1 MFLFSPKR
9 FKGSLSLSESDMLL
23 LQLICNFGFVNE
35 FQLDMLYSI
44 VKHYPTMLSHHI
56 LDDWC
61 RYSGLLKKVKK
72 SKLTTASSVLHTVYI
87 PTKICRTFLND
98 NSFSLGDDPLVAVN
112 SHNEQAI
119 EVVVQSL
126 YSAMFK
132 TTAYVPYSA
141 YLASNTGYKLLLN
154 PEMSVEFMESNNTT
168 QKNQILLDPEGFR
181 LPDTYIQKNQIWN
194 PEVAPRNSKPAASS
208 SVPTYSLKRHFGF
221 IRSISTAPIDKQLS
235 LITTS
240 MYSSLLDGGID
251 SNDLSI
257 LGNNYSLL
265 SIGNKDYLSINDN
278 KTSSLSSK
286 FKNTVNEKAKG
297 AEGGAIESS
306 YLDKESE
313 LKVSGSAINESGKPR
328 NRKKQGGLNDF
339 LNDASELS
347 NESENNLSGRDA
359 HVGLKGSKSASK
371 ADKAK
376 KDNQFIND
384 SQAELDQLLAGIDTK
399 RNVLPPSDGKLVVKN
414 KNDEINGGILPVDDG
429 IVTAKSNN
437 SKSNDDILLKKETIN
452 PQNSNS
458 NNQYINASQA
468 ELDRLLAGV
477 DVNDNKVTP
486 TGAKTMSNLG
496 KNSKNYSKMTPG
508 DTNLAP
514 KLDKNNEIYNLVTPV
529 GANLMSKLVKNSEND
544 SKITPGDTKLA
555 PKLDKNN
562 EIDNLVTPI
571 GANLMSKL
579 STEIKGGTNV
589 SPSGDSLG
597 TKNSANNTN
606 GVSESPSGDSLST
619 KNNVNKTNGIRRSP
633 SGDSLGSKNSADNT
647 NGVSESPSGDNLGSQ
662 NKKGFIYRLSGVS
675 SPIQITNTQDFKKN
689 PNYSANSALMNL
701 KLISASAASEKPVD
715 AFRYPTTNPDNL
727 LRNINLISNP
737 TFEPAL
743 LDTSSFKNQYKY
755 QQYTFVAD
763 EVVSFSRN
771 GRRQEIFVEQDNRTE
786 SNNTQIQKI
795 LNYISYAL
803 EHPQRDILL
812 MISITDGSLSSPK
825 VPKYTNIGRKLASLS
840 SKFLKSYLTDE
851 NGERV
856 FLSQM
861 YKQAN
866 NLKIVLS
873 GVSESQIDLTQ
884 FLLGSNYSMDYY
896 QTIKKYVTE
905 INKSSSQWNAS
916 LELSKE
922 FSTII
927 HDPELATQSLDKLSV
942 FNENSPAKGLWRY
955 TDTMYASPILGTIHY
970 RNKLSRQRYNQPV
983 IIGDEHSLDTVIQ
996 TLELVNRANTVKDT
1010 CPPVVVYPHR
1020 ERPVTAIT
1028 LNQYRDLYNW
1038 LPTWRPTIPVLIQ
1051 PLTGLKDN
1059 LQLHKELR
1067 WLTIQYDLDIYNYFK
1082 IGAINKFALKKH
1094 PDYGNEYVSMLK
1106 WSTNTKA
1113 RSYDELHQ
1121 LALKMEKKEF
1131 VDQLKLNEIP
1141 LGLFKTVLERWPKGI
1156 YDLPLIEKLP
1166 YIDLDQEQPTILEE
1180 ESILNHM
1187 YAPNSVIPSSRIQ
1200 LKLKSN

>member
-1 MFLFSPKR
+1 MYLFNPKR
-9 FKGSLSLSESDMLL
+9 FKGSLSLTEKDMTL
-23 LQLICNFGFVNE
+23 LQLICRFGFVNDS
-35 FQLDMLYSI
+35 QLDMLYS
-44 VKHYPTMLSHHI
+44 VVQHYPTRFFHPI
-56 LDDWC
+56 LLKWTQ
-61 RYSGLLKKVKK
+61 YSGLLQKRKKPRIIT
-72 SKLTTASSVLHTVYI
+72 STSVIRNVYI
-87 PTKICRTFLND
+87 PTKICRSFLNE
-98 NSFSLGDDPLVAVN
+98 NGFVLGDDPLVAVN

-132 TTAYVPYSA
+132 ASIYVPYSA
-141 YLASNTGYKLLLN
+141 YLASTTGYKLLLN
-154 PEMSVEFMESNNTT
+154 
-168 QKNQILLDPEGFR
+168 PEGFR

-194 PEVAPRNSKPAASS
+194 PEKAPRNSKPAASS

-265 SIGNKDYLSINDN
+265 FIGNKDYLSINDN
-278 KTSSLSSK
+278 KTSSSSK
-286 FKNTVNEKAKG
+286 YKNAVNDKAKE
-297 AEGGAIESS
+297 AEGEAIESS
-306 YLDKESE
+306 YLDKESDF
-313 LKVSGSAINESGKPR
+313 KVSGSIIDESGKPR
-328 NRKKQGGLNDF
+328 DSKKQGRLNGFLNDF
-339 LNDASELS
+339 SELSELS
-347 NESENNLSGRDA
+347 NGSEDNPSGRDA
-359 HVGLKGSKSASK
+359 HVGRKSSKSVSK
-371 ADKAK
+371 ADKNK

-384 SQAELDQLLAGIDTK
+384 SQAELDKLL
-399 RNVLPPSDGKLVVKN
+399 S
-414 KNDEINGGILPVDDG
+414 
-429 IVTAKSNN
+429 
-437 SKSNDDILLKKETIN
+437 
-452 PQNSNS
+452 
-458 NNQYINASQA
+458 
-468 ELDRLLAGV
+468 GV
-477 DVNDNKVTP
+477 DAKDNTV
-486 TGAKTMSNLG
+486 
-496 KNSKNYSKMTPG
+496 YPG
-508 DTNLAP
+508 
-514 KLDKNNEIYNLVTPV
+514 
-529 GANLMSKLVKNSEND
+529 
-544 SKITPGDTKLA
+544 
-555 PKLDKNN
+555 
-562 EIDNLVTPI
+562 
-571 GANLMSKL
+571 
-579 STEIKGGTNV
+579 
-589 SPSGDSLG
+589 GDSLG
-597 TKNSANNTN
+597 SQNSANNTN
-606 GVSESPSGDSLST
+606 GVSESPSGDSLGT
-619 KNNVNKTNGIRRSP
+619 KNSVNKANGTRMYP
-633 SGDSLGSKNSADNT
+633 GGDSLGSQNSANNT
-647 NGVSESPSGDNLGSQ
+647 NGVSESPSGDSLGTKNSVNKANGTRMYPGGDNLGSQ

-689 PNYSANSALMNL
+689 PNYSANSTLMNL
-701 KLISASAASEKPVD
+701 KLISASAASKKPVD
-715 AFRYPTTNPDNL
+715 AFRYPTVNPDNL

-737 TFEPAL
+737 AFEPAL

-840 SKFLKSYLTDE
+840 SKFLKSYLSDE
-851 NGERV
+851 NGERI

-866 NLKIVLS
+866 NLNIVLS

-896 QTIKKYVTE
+896 QTVKKYVAE
-905 INKSSSQWNAS
+905 INRNSSQWNAS

-922 FSTII
+922 FSAII
-927 HDPELATQSLDKLSV
+927 HDPELATQPLDKLSS

-996 TLELVNRANTVKDT
+996 TLELINRASAIKDT

-1038 LPTWRPTIPVLIQ
+1038 LPTWRPTIPVLLQ

-1082 IGAINKFALKKH
+1082 IGAINQFALKKH
-1094 PDYGNEYVSMLK
+1094 PDYGNEYITPLK
-1106 WSTNTKA
+1106 WSTNTKT
-1113 RSYDELHQ
+1113 RSYDELHK

-1141 LGLFKTVLERWPKGI
+1141 LGLFRTVLERWPKGI

-1166 YIDLDQEQPTILEE
+1166 YINLDQEQPTILEE
-1180 ESILNHM
+1180 ESILKHL

-1200 LKLKSN
+1200 LQFHND

>member
-1 MFLFSPKR
+1 MYLFNPKR
-9 FKGSLSLSESDMLL
+9 FKGSLSLTEKDMTL
-23 LQLICNFGFVNE
+23 LQLICRFGFVNDS
-35 FQLDMLYSI
+35 QLDMLYS
-44 VKHYPTMLSHHI
+44 VVQHYPTRFFHPI
-56 LDDWC
+56 LLKWTQ
-61 RYSGLLKKVKK
+61 YSGLLQKRKKPRIIT
-72 SKLTTASSVLHTVYI
+72 STSVIRNVYI
-87 PTKICRTFLND
+87 PTKICRSFLNE
-98 NSFSLGDDPLVAVN
+98 NGFVLGDDPLVAVN

-132 TTAYVPYSA
+132 ASIYVPYSA
-141 YLASNTGYKLLLN
+141 YLASTTGYKLLMN
-154 PEMSVEFMESNNTT
+154 PEMSVEFMDSDNTT
-168 QKNQILLDPEGFR
+168 QKNRILLDPEGFR
-181 LPDTYIQKNQIWN
+181 LPDTFIQKNQIWN
-194 PEVAPRNSKPAASS
+194 PEVAPGNSKPALSS
-208 SVPTYSLKRHFGF
+208 SVPTYSLRKHYSF

-240 MYSSLLDGGID
+240 TYMSLLDGGID

-265 SIGNKDYLSINDN
+265 FIGNKDYLSINDN
-278 KTSSLSSK
+278 KTSSSSK
-286 FKNTVNEKAKG
+286 YKNAVNDKAKE
-297 AEGGAIESS
+297 AEGEAIESS
-306 YLDKESE
+306 YLDKESDF
-313 LKVSGSAINESGKPR
+313 KVSGSIIDESGKPR
-328 NRKKQGGLNDF
+328 DSKKQGRLNGFLNDF
-339 LNDASELS
+339 SELSELS
-347 NESENNLSGRDA
+347 NGSEDNPSGRDA
-359 HVGLKGSKSASK
+359 HVGRKSSKSVSK
-371 ADKAK
+371 ADKNK

-384 SQAELDQLLAGIDTK
+384 SQAELDKLL
-399 RNVLPPSDGKLVVKN
+399 S
-414 KNDEINGGILPVDDG
+414 
-429 IVTAKSNN
+429 
-437 SKSNDDILLKKETIN
+437 
-452 PQNSNS
+452 
-458 NNQYINASQA
+458 
-468 ELDRLLAGV
+468 GV
-477 DVNDNKVTP
+477 DAKDNT
-486 TGAKTMSNLG
+486 
-496 KNSKNYSKMTPG
+496 
-508 DTNLAP
+508 
-514 KLDKNNEIYNLVTPV
+514 
-529 GANLMSKLVKNSEND
+529 
-544 SKITPGDTKLA
+544 
-555 PKLDKNN
+555 
-562 EIDNLVTPI
+562 
-571 GANLMSKL
+571 
-579 STEIKGGTNV
+579 V
-589 SPSGDSLG
+589 SPGGDSLG
-597 TKNSANNTN
+597 SQNSANNTN
-606 GVSESPSGDSLST
+606 GVSESPSGDTLGT
-619 KNNVNKTNGIRRSP
+619 KISANSINGIRKSP
-633 SGDSLGSKNSADNT
+633 GGDSLGTKNSVNKANGTRMYPGGDNLGSQNSANNT
-647 NGVSESPSGDNLGSQ
+647 NGVSESPSGDTLGTKISVNSTNGIRKSPSGDTLGSQ

-715 AFRYPTTNPDNL
+715 AFRYPTANPDNL

-737 TFEPAL
+737 AFDPAL

-840 SKFLKSYLTDE
+840 SKFLKSYLSDE
-851 NGERV
+851 NGERI

-896 QTIKKYVTE
+896 QTIQKYVAE
-905 INKSSSQWNAS
+905 INKNSTQWNAN
-916 LELSKE
+916 LKLSKE
-922 FSTII
+922 FSAII
-927 HDPELATQSLDKLSV
+927 HDPELATQPLDKLSGL
-942 FNENSPAKGLWRY
+942 NENSPAKGLWRY

-996 TLELVNRANTVKDT
+996 TLELVNRASAIKDT
-1010 CPPVVVYPHR
+1010 CPPVVIYPHR

-1038 LPTWRPTIPVLIQ
+1038 LPTWRPTIPVMIQ

-1094 PDYGNEYVSMLK
+1094 PDYGNEYITPLK

-1113 RSYDELHQ
+1113 RSYDELHK

-1141 LGLFKTVLERWPKGI
+1141 LGLFRTVLERWPKGI

-1180 ESILNHM
+1180 ESILNHL

-1200 LKLKSN
+1200 LQFHNDN

>member
-1 MFLFSPKR
+1 MLQKR
-9 FKGSLSLSESDMLL
+9 KK
-23 LQLICNFGFVNE
+23 QHIIT
-35 FQLDMLYSI
+35 SI
-44 VKHYPTMLSHHI
+44 
-56 LDDWC
+56 
-61 RYSGLLKKVKK
+61 SG
-72 SKLTTASSVLHTVYI
+72 
-87 PTKICRTFLND
+87 
-98 NSFSLGDDPLVAVN
+98 FSLGDDPLVAVN

-132 TTAYVPYSA
+132 ASIYVPYSA
-141 YLASNTGYKLLLN
+141 YLASTTDYKLLMN
-154 PEMSVEFMESNNTT
+154 PEMSVEFMDSDNTT
-168 QKNQILLDPEGFR
+168 QKNRILLDPEGFR
-181 LPDTYIQKNQIWN
+181 LPDTFIQKNQIWN
-194 PEVAPRNSKPAASS
+194 PEVAPRNSKPALSS
-208 SVPTYSLKRHFGF
+208 SVPTYSLRKHYSF

-240 MYSSLLDGGID
+240 TYMSLLDGGID

-265 SIGNKDYLSINDN
+265 FIGNKDYLSINDN
-278 KTSSLSSK
+278 KTSSSSK
-286 FKNTVNEKAKG
+286 YKNTVNDKAKG
-297 AEGGAIESS
+297 AEGEAIESS
-306 YLDKESE
+306 YLDKESDF
-313 LKVSGSAINESGKPR
+313 KVSGSIIDESGKLR
-328 NRKKQGGLNDF
+328 DSKKQGRLNGFLNDF
-339 LNDASELS
+339 SELSELS
-347 NESENNLSGRDA
+347 NGSEDNPSGRDA
-359 HVGLKGSKSASK
+359 HLGEKGSKSASK
-371 ADKAK
+371 AKKEK

-384 SQAELDQLLAGIDTK
+384 SQAELDK
-399 RNVLPPSDGKLVVKN
+399 
-414 KNDEINGGILPVDDG
+414 
-429 IVTAKSNN
+429 
-437 SKSNDDILLKKETIN
+437 
-452 PQNSNS
+452 
-458 NNQYINASQA
+458 
-468 ELDRLLAGV
+468 LLAGV
-477 DVNDNKVTP
+477 DAKEDN
-486 TGAKTMSNLG
+486 M
-496 KNSKNYSKMTPG
+496 
-508 DTNLAP
+508 
-514 KLDKNNEIYNLVTPV
+514 
-529 GANLMSKLVKNSEND
+529 
-544 SKITPGDTKLA
+544 
-555 PKLDKNN
+555 
-562 EIDNLVTPI
+562 
-571 GANLMSKL
+571 
-579 STEIKGGTNV
+579 V

-597 TKNSANNTN
+597 TKKSANGTN
-606 GVSESPSGDSLST
+606 GASGYPMGDTLGT
-619 KNNVNKTNGIRRSP
+619 KISANSTNGIRKSP
-633 SGDSLGSKNSADNT
+633 GGDT
-647 NGVSESPSGDNLGSQ
+647 LGSQ

-715 AFRYPTTNPDNL
+715 AFRYPTANPDNL

-737 TFEPAL
+737 AFEPAL

-840 SKFLKSYLTDE
+840 SKFLKSYLSDE
-851 NGERV
+851 NGERI

-896 QTIKKYVTE
+896 QTIKKYVAE
-905 INKSSSQWNAS
+905 INKNSTQWNAN

-922 FSTII
+922 FSMII
-927 HDPELATQSLDKLSV
+927 HDPELATQPLDKLSS

-996 TLELVNRANTVKDT
+996 TLELINRASALKDT

-1038 LPTWRPTIPVLIQ
+1038 LPTWRPTIPVMIQ

-1059 LQLHKELR
+1059 LQLYKELR

-1094 PDYGNEYVSMLK
+1094 PDYGNEYITPLK

-1141 LGLFKTVLERWPKGI
+1141 LGLFRTVLERWPKGI

-1180 ESILNHM
+1180 ESILNHL

-1200 LKLKSN
+1200 LQFQ

>member
-1 MFLFSPKR
+1 MYLFNPKR
-9 FKGSLSLSESDMLL
+9 FKGSLSLTEKDMTL
-23 LQLICNFGFVNE
+23 LQLICRFGFVNDS
-35 FQLDMLYSI
+35 QLDMLYS
-44 VKHYPTMLSHHI
+44 VVQHYPTRFFHPI
-56 LDDWC
+56 LLKWTQ
-61 RYSGLLKKVKK
+61 YSGLLQKRKKPRIIT
-72 SKLTTASSVLHTVYI
+72 STSVIRNVYI
-87 PTKICRTFLND
+87 PTKICRSFLNE
-98 NSFSLGDDPLVAVN
+98 NGFVLGDDPLVAVN

-132 TTAYVPYSA
+132 ASIYVPYSA
-141 YLASNTGYKLLLN
+141 YLASTTGYKLLMN
-154 PEMSVEFMESNNTT
+154 PEMSVEFMDSDNTT
-168 QKNQILLDPEGFR
+168 QKNRILLDPEGFR
-181 LPDTYIQKNQIWN
+181 LPDTFIQKNQIWN
-194 PEVAPRNSKPAASS
+194 PEVAPRNSKPALSS
-208 SVPTYSLKRHFGF
+208 SVPTYSLRKHYSF

-240 MYSSLLDGGID
+240 TYMSLLDGGID

-265 SIGNKDYLSINDN
+265 FIGNKDYLSINDN
-278 KTSSLSSK
+278 KTSSSSK
-286 FKNTVNEKAKG
+286 YKNAVNDKAKE
-297 AEGGAIESS
+297 AEGEAIESS
-306 YLDKESE
+306 YLDKESDF
-313 LKVSGSAINESGKPR
+313 KVSGSIIDESGKLR
-328 NRKKQGGLNDF
+328 DSKKQGRLNGFLNDF
-339 LNDASELS
+339 SELSELS
-347 NESENNLSGRDA
+347 NGSEDNPSGRDA
-359 HVGLKGSKSASK
+359 HLGEKGSKSASK
-371 ADKAK
+371 ADKTK
-376 KDNQFIND
+376 EDNRFIND
-384 SQAELDQLLAGIDTK
+384 SQAELDK
-399 RNVLPPSDGKLVVKN
+399 
-414 KNDEINGGILPVDDG
+414 
-429 IVTAKSNN
+429 
-437 SKSNDDILLKKETIN
+437 
-452 PQNSNS
+452 
-458 NNQYINASQA
+458 
-468 ELDRLLAGV
+468 LLAGV
-477 DVNDNKVTP
+477 DAKDN
-486 TGAKTMSNLG
+486 M
-496 KNSKNYSKMTPG
+496 
-508 DTNLAP
+508 
-514 KLDKNNEIYNLVTPV
+514 
-529 GANLMSKLVKNSEND
+529 
-544 SKITPGDTKLA
+544 
-555 PKLDKNN
+555 
-562 EIDNLVTPI
+562 
-571 GANLMSKL
+571 
-579 STEIKGGTNV
+579 V
-589 SPSGDSLG
+589 SPSGDTLR
-597 TKNSANNTN
+597 TKNNVNNTN
-606 GVSESPSGDSLST
+606 GVSEYPSGDTLGAKISANSANGVGGSLSGDILGT
-619 KNNVNKTNGIRRSP
+619 KNNVNNANGIRRYP
-633 SGDSLGSKNSADNT
+633 SGDTLGTKSSLNIA
-647 NGVSESPSGDNLGSQ
+647 NGVSGYPSGDTLDTQ
-662 NKKGFIYRLSGVS
+662 NKNGFLYRLSGVS
-675 SPIQITNTQDFKKN
+675 SPIQITDTQNFKKN
-689 PNYSANSALMNL
+689 PNYSANSSLMNL
-701 KLISASAASEKPVD
+701 KLISTSAASEKPVD
-715 AFRYPTTNPDNL
+715 AFRYPTANPDNL

-737 TFEPAL
+737 AFEPAL

-840 SKFLKSYLTDE
+840 SKFLKSYLSDE
-851 NGERV
+851 NGERI

-896 QTIKKYVTE
+896 QTIKKYVAE
-905 INKSSSQWNAS
+905 INKKSTQWNAS

-927 HDPELATQSLDKLSV
+927 HDPELATQSLDKLSGL
-942 FNENSPAKGLWRY
+942 NENSPAKGLWRY

-996 TLELVNRANTVKDT
+996 TLELINRASALKDT

-1094 PDYGNEYVSMLK
+1094 PDYGNEYITPLK

-1131 VDQLKLNEIP
+1131 VDQLKLN
-1141 LGLFKTVLERWPKGI
+1141 F
-1156 YDLPLIEKLP
+1156 
-1166 YIDLDQEQPTILEE
+1166 QQ
-1180 ESILNHM
+1180 SNH
-1187 YAPNSVIPSSRIQ
+1187 
-1200 LKLKSN
+1200 

>member
-1 MFLFSPKR
+1 MYLFNPKR
-9 FKGSLSLSESDMLL
+9 FKGSLSLTEKDMTL
-23 LQLICNFGFVNE
+23 LQLICRFGFVNDS
-35 FQLDMLYSI
+35 QLDMLYS
-44 VKHYPTMLSHHI
+44 VVQHYPTRFFHPI
-56 LDDWC
+56 LLKWTQ
-61 RYSGLLKKVKK
+61 YSGLLQKRKKPRIIT
-72 SKLTTASSVLHTVYI
+72 STSVIRNVYI
-87 PTKICRTFLND
+87 PTKICRSFLNE
-98 NSFSLGDDPLVAVN
+98 NGFVLGDDPLVAVN

-132 TTAYVPYSA
+132 ASIYVPYSA
-141 YLASNTGYKLLLN
+141 YLASTTGYKLLMN
-154 PEMSVEFMESNNTT
+154 PEMSVEFMDSDNTT
-168 QKNQILLDPEGFR
+168 QKNRILLDPEGFR
-181 LPDTYIQKNQIWN
+181 LPDTFIQKNQIWN
-194 PEVAPRNSKPAASS
+194 PEVAPRNSKPALSS

-240 MYSSLLDGGID
+240 TYMSLLDGGIG

-265 SIGNKDYLSINDN
+265 FIGNNDCLSINDN
-278 KTSSLSSK
+278 KTNSSSK
-286 FKNTVNEKAKG
+286 YKNTVNDKAKG

-306 YLDKESE
+306 YLAKESE
-313 LKVSGSAINESGKPR
+313 LKVSGSIIDESGKPR
-328 NRKKQGGLNDF
+328 DSKKQGRLNGFLNDF
-339 LNDASELS
+339 SELS
-347 NESENNLSGRDA
+347 NGSEDKPSGRDA
-359 HVGLKGSKSASK
+359 HLGEKGSKSASK
-371 ADKAK
+371 AKKEK

-384 SQAELDQLLAGIDTK
+384 SQAELDK
-399 RNVLPPSDGKLVVKN
+399 
-414 KNDEINGGILPVDDG
+414 
-429 IVTAKSNN
+429 
-437 SKSNDDILLKKETIN
+437 
-452 PQNSNS
+452 
-458 NNQYINASQA
+458 
-468 ELDRLLAGV
+468 LLAGV
-477 DVNDNKVTP
+477 DAKDN
-486 TGAKTMSNLG
+486 M
-496 KNSKNYSKMTPG
+496 
-508 DTNLAP
+508 
-514 KLDKNNEIYNLVTPV
+514 
-529 GANLMSKLVKNSEND
+529 
-544 SKITPGDTKLA
+544 
-555 PKLDKNN
+555 
-562 EIDNLVTPI
+562 
-571 GANLMSKL
+571 
-579 STEIKGGTNV
+579 V

-597 TKNSANNTN
+597 TKKSANGTN
-606 GVSESPSGDSLST
+606 GASGYPMGDTLGT
-619 KNNVNKTNGIRRSP
+619 KISANSINGIRKSP
-633 SGDSLGSKNSADNT
+633 GGDT
-647 NGVSESPSGDNLGSQ
+647 LGSQ

-715 AFRYPTTNPDNL
+715 AFRYPTANPDNL

-737 TFEPAL
+737 AFEPAL

-840 SKFLKSYLTDE
+840 SKFLKSYLSDE
-851 NGERV
+851 NGERI

-896 QTIKKYVTE
+896 QTIKKYVAE
-905 INKSSSQWNAS
+905 INKNSTQWNAN

-927 HDPELATQSLDKLSV
+927 HDPELATQPLDKLSS

-996 TLELVNRANTVKDT
+996 TLELINRASAIKDT

-1038 LPTWRPTIPVLIQ
+1038 LPTWRPTIPVLLQ

-1082 IGAINKFALKKH
+1082 IGAINQFALKKH
-1094 PDYGNEYVSMLK
+1094 PDYGNEYITPLK
-1106 WSTNTKA
+1106 WSTNTKT
-1113 RSYDELHQ
+1113 RSYDELHK

-1141 LGLFKTVLERWPKGI
+1141 LGLFRTVLERWPKGI

-1166 YIDLDQEQPTILEE
+1166 YINLDQEQPTILEE
-1180 ESILNHM
+1180 ESILKHL

-1200 LKLKSN
+1200 LQFHND

>member
-1 MFLFSPKR
+1 MYLFNPKR
-9 FKGSLSLSESDMLL
+9 FKGSLSLTEKDMTL
-23 LQLICNFGFVNE
+23 LQLICRFGFVNDS
-35 FQLDMLYSI
+35 QLDMLYS
-44 VKHYPTMLSHHI
+44 VVQHYPTRFFHPI
-56 LDDWC
+56 LLKWTQ
-61 RYSGLLKKVKK
+61 YSGLLQKRKKPRIIT
-72 SKLTTASSVLHTVYI
+72 STSVIRNVYI
-87 PTKICRTFLND
+87 PTKICRSFLNE
-98 NSFSLGDDPLVAVN
+98 NGFVLGDDPLVAVN

-132 TTAYVPYSA
+132 ASIYVPYSA
-141 YLASNTGYKLLLN
+141 YLASTTGYKLLMN
-154 PEMSVEFMESNNTT
+154 PEMSVEFMDSDNTT
-168 QKNQILLDPEGFR
+168 QKNRILLDPEGFR
-181 LPDTYIQKNQIWN
+181 LPDTFIQKNQIWN
-194 PEVAPRNSKPAASS
+194 PEVAPRNSKPALSS
-208 SVPTYSLKRHFGF
+208 SVPTYSLRKHYSF

-240 MYSSLLDGGID
+240 TYMSLLDGGID

-265 SIGNKDYLSINDN
+265 FIGNKDYLSINDN
-278 KTSSLSSK
+278 KTSSSSK
-286 FKNTVNEKAKG
+286 YKNAVNDKAKE
-297 AEGGAIESS
+297 AEGEAIESS
-306 YLDKESE
+306 YLDKESDF
-313 LKVSGSAINESGKPR
+313 KVSGSIIDESGKPR
-328 NRKKQGGLNDF
+328 DSKKQGRLNGFLNDF
-339 LNDASELS
+339 SELSELS
-347 NESENNLSGRDA
+347 NGSEDNPSGRDA
-359 HVGLKGSKSASK
+359 HLGEKGSKSASK
-371 ADKAK
+371 ADKTK
-376 KDNQFIND
+376 EDNRFIND
-384 SQAELDQLLAGIDTK
+384 SQAELDK
-399 RNVLPPSDGKLVVKN
+399 
-414 KNDEINGGILPVDDG
+414 
-429 IVTAKSNN
+429 
-437 SKSNDDILLKKETIN
+437 
-452 PQNSNS
+452 
-458 NNQYINASQA
+458 
-468 ELDRLLAGV
+468 LLAGV
-477 DVNDNKVTP
+477 DAKDN
-486 TGAKTMSNLG
+486 M
-496 KNSKNYSKMTPG
+496 
-508 DTNLAP
+508 
-514 KLDKNNEIYNLVTPV
+514 
-529 GANLMSKLVKNSEND
+529 
-544 SKITPGDTKLA
+544 
-555 PKLDKNN
+555 
-562 EIDNLVTPI
+562 
-571 GANLMSKL
+571 
-579 STEIKGGTNV
+579 V
-589 SPSGDSLG
+589 SPSGDTLR
-597 TKNSANNTN
+597 TKNNVNNTN
-606 GVSESPSGDSLST
+606 GVSEYPSGDTLGTKNSVNSVSGNKRYPMGDTLGAKISANSANGVGGSLSGDILCT
-619 KNNVNKTNGIRRSP
+619 KNNVNNANGIRRYP
-633 SGDSLGSKNSADNT
+633 SGDTLGTKSSLNIA
-647 NGVSESPSGDNLGSQ
+647 NGVSGYPSGDTLDTQ
-662 NKKGFIYRLSGVS
+662 NKNGFLYRLSGVS
-675 SPIQITNTQDFKKN
+675 SPIQITDTQNFKKN
-689 PNYSANSALMNL
+689 PNYSANSSLMNL
-701 KLISASAASEKPVD
+701 KLISTSAASEKPVD
-715 AFRYPTTNPDNL
+715 AFRYPTANPDNL

-737 TFEPAL
+737 AFEPAL

-840 SKFLKSYLTDE
+840 SKFLKSYLSDE
-851 NGERV
+851 NGERI

-896 QTIKKYVTE
+896 QTIKKYVAE
-905 INKSSSQWNAS
+905 INKKSTQWNAS

-927 HDPELATQSLDKLSV
+927 HDPELATQSLDKLSGL
-942 FNENSPAKGLWRY
+942 NENSPAKGLWRY

-996 TLELVNRANTVKDT
+996 TLELINRASALKDT

-1094 PDYGNEYVSMLK
+1094 PDYGMNMCLC
-1106 WSTNTKA
+1106 
-1113 RSYDELHQ
+1113 
-1121 LALKMEKKEF
+1121 
-1131 VDQLKLNEIP
+1131 
-1141 LGLFKTVLERWPKGI
+1141 
-1156 YDLPLIEKLP
+1156 
-1166 YIDLDQEQPTILEE
+1166 
-1180 ESILNHM
+1180 
-1187 YAPNSVIPSSRIQ
+1187 
-1200 LKLKSN
+1200 

>member
-1 MFLFSPKR
+1 
-9 FKGSLSLSESDMLL
+9 
-23 LQLICNFGFVNE
+23 
-35 FQLDMLYSI
+35 MLYSI
-44 VKHYPTMLSHHI
+44 VQHYPTSFFHPI
-56 LDDWC
+56 LLKWTQ
-61 RYSGLLKKVKK
+61 YSGLFQKRKKPRTFT
-72 SKLTTASSVLHTVYI
+72 STSVIRNVYI
-87 PTKICRTFLND
+87 PTKTCRTFLNE
-98 NSFSLGDDPLVAVN
+98 NGFSLGDDPLVAVN

-119 EVVVQSL
+119 EVVMQSF

-132 TTAYVPYSA
+132 ASAYVPYST
-141 YLASNTGYKLLLN
+141 YLTSNTGYKLLMN
-154 PEMSVEFMESNNTT
+154 PEMSVEFMDSDNTT
-168 QKNQILLDPEGFR
+168 QKNRILLDPEGFR
-181 LPDTYIQKNQIWN
+181 LPDTFIQKNQIWN
-194 PEVAPRNSKPAASS
+194 PEVAPRNSKPAVSS
-208 SVPTYSLKRHFGF
+208 SVPSYSLKKHYSF
-221 IRSISTAPIDKQLS
+221 IRSISTALIDKQLS

-240 MYSSLLDGGID
+240 TYMSLLDGGID

-265 SIGNKDYLSINDN
+265 SINGN

-286 FKNTVNEKAKG
+286 FKNTVNDKVKG

-313 LKVSGSAINESGKPR
+313 SKASGSIIDESGKPR
-328 NRKKQGGLNDF
+328 DRKKQGELNDF
-339 LNDASELS
+339 LNDSSELS
-347 NESENNLSGRDA
+347 NGSEDTPSGRDA
-359 HVGLKGSKSASK
+359 HVGRKSSKSVSK
-371 ADKAK
+371 ADKNK

-384 SQAELDQLLAGIDTK
+384 SQAELDK
-399 RNVLPPSDGKLVVKN
+399 
-414 KNDEINGGILPVDDG
+414 
-429 IVTAKSNN
+429 
-437 SKSNDDILLKKETIN
+437 
-452 PQNSNS
+452 
-458 NNQYINASQA
+458 
-468 ELDRLLAGV
+468 LLAGV
-477 DVNDNKVTP
+477 DAKDNT
-486 TGAKTMSNLG
+486 
-496 KNSKNYSKMTPG
+496 
-508 DTNLAP
+508 
-514 KLDKNNEIYNLVTPV
+514 
-529 GANLMSKLVKNSEND
+529 
-544 SKITPGDTKLA
+544 
-555 PKLDKNN
+555 
-562 EIDNLVTPI
+562 
-571 GANLMSKL
+571 
-579 STEIKGGTNV
+579 V

-597 TKNSANNTN
+597 TKN
-606 GVSESPSGDSLST
+606 
-619 KNNVNKTNGIRRSP
+619 NVNKANGIRMY
-633 SGDSLGSKNSADNT
+633 
-647 NGVSESPSGDNLGSQ
+647 PSGDNLGSQ

-701 KLISASAASEKPVD
+701 KLMSASVASKKPVD
-715 AFRYPTTNPDNL
+715 AFRYPTVNPDNL

-737 TFEPAL
+737 AFEPAL
-743 LDTSSFKNQYKY
+743 LDTSSFKKQYKY

-812 MISITDGSLSSPK
+812 MISITDGSLSSSK
-825 VPKYTNIGRKLASLS
+825 VPKYTNIRRKLASLS
-840 SKFLKSYLTDE
+840 SKFLKSYLLDE

-896 QTIKKYVTE
+896 QTIKKYVAE
-905 INKSSSQWNAS
+905 INKKSTQWNAS

-922 FSTII
+922 FSAII
-927 HDPELATQSLDKLSV
+927 HDPELATQPLDKLSG

-955 TDTMYASPILGTIHY
+955 TDTMYASPTLGTIHY

-996 TLELVNRANTVKDT
+996 TLELVNRANAVKDT

-1038 LPTWRPTIPVLIQ
+1038 LPTWRPTIPVMIQ

-1059 LQLHKELR
+1059 LRLHKELR

-1094 PDYGNEYVSMLK
+1094 SDYGNEYITPLK
-1106 WSTNTKA
+1106 WSTNTKT
-1113 RSYDELHQ
+1113 RSYDELHK

-1141 LGLFKTVLERWPKGI
+1141 LGLFRTVLERWPKGI

-1166 YIDLDQEQPTILEE
+1166 YIDLDQEQPNIFEE
-1180 ESILNHM
+1180 ESILNHL
-1187 YAPNSVIPSSRIQ
+1187 YAPNSVILSSRI
-1200 LKLKSN
+1200 

>member
-1 MFLFSPKR
+1 MYLFNPKR
-9 FKGSLSLSESDMLL
+9 FKGSLSLTEKDMTL
-23 LQLICNFGFVNE
+23 LQLICRFGFVNDS
-35 FQLDMLYSI
+35 QLDMLYS
-44 VKHYPTMLSHHI
+44 VVQHYPTRFFHPI
-56 LDDWC
+56 LLKWTQ
-61 RYSGLLKKVKK
+61 YSGLLQKRKKPRIIT
-72 SKLTTASSVLHTVYI
+72 STSVIRNVYI
-87 PTKICRTFLND
+87 PTKICRSFLNE
-98 NSFSLGDDPLVAVN
+98 NGFVLGDDPLVAVN

-132 TTAYVPYSA
+132 ASIYVPYSA
-141 YLASNTGYKLLLN
+141 YLASTTGYKLLMN
-154 PEMSVEFMESNNTT
+154 PEMSVEFMDSDNTT
-168 QKNQILLDPEGFR
+168 QKNRILLDPEGFR
-181 LPDTYIQKNQIWN
+181 LPDTFIQKNQIWN
-194 PEVAPRNSKPAASS
+194 PEVTPGNSKPALSS
-208 SVPTYSLKRHFGF
+208 SVPTYSLRKHYSF

-240 MYSSLLDGGID
+240 TYMSLLDGGIG

-265 SIGNKDYLSINDN
+265 FIGNNDCLSINDN
-278 KTSSLSSK
+278 KTNSSSK
-286 FKNTVNEKAKG
+286 YKNTVNDKAKG

-306 YLDKESE
+306 YLAKESE
-313 LKVSGSAINESGKPR
+313 LKVSGSIIDESGKPR
-328 NRKKQGGLNDF
+328 DSKKQGRLNGFLNDF
-339 LNDASELS
+339 SELS
-347 NESENNLSGRDA
+347 NGSEDKPSGRDA
-359 HVGLKGSKSASK
+359 HLGEKGSKSASK
-371 ADKAK
+371 AKKEK

-384 SQAELDQLLAGIDTK
+384 SQAELDK
-399 RNVLPPSDGKLVVKN
+399 
-414 KNDEINGGILPVDDG
+414 
-429 IVTAKSNN
+429 
-437 SKSNDDILLKKETIN
+437 
-452 PQNSNS
+452 
-458 NNQYINASQA
+458 
-468 ELDRLLAGV
+468 LLAGV
-477 DVNDNKVTP
+477 DAKDN
-486 TGAKTMSNLG
+486 M
-496 KNSKNYSKMTPG
+496 
-508 DTNLAP
+508 
-514 KLDKNNEIYNLVTPV
+514 
-529 GANLMSKLVKNSEND
+529 
-544 SKITPGDTKLA
+544 
-555 PKLDKNN
+555 
-562 EIDNLVTPI
+562 
-571 GANLMSKL
+571 
-579 STEIKGGTNV
+579 V
-589 SPSGDSLG
+589 SPSGDTLG
-597 TKNSANNTN
+597 TKISAN
-606 GVSESPSGDSLST
+606 SI
-619 KNNVNKTNGIRRSP
+619 NGIRKSP
-633 SGDSLGSKNSADNT
+633 GGDTLGT
-647 NGVSESPSGDNLGSQ
+647 Q
-662 NKKGFIYRLSGVS
+662 NKNGFLYRLSGVS
-675 SPIQITNTQDFKKN
+675 SPIQITDTQNFKKN
-689 PNYSANSALMNL
+689 PNYSANSSLMNL
-701 KLISASAASEKPVD
+701 KLISTSAASEKPVD
-715 AFRYPTTNPDNL
+715 AFRYPTANPDNL

-737 TFEPAL
+737 AFEPAL

-840 SKFLKSYLTDE
+840 SKFLKSYLSDE
-851 NGERV
+851 NGERI

-896 QTIKKYVTE
+896 QTIKKYVAE
-905 INKSSSQWNAS
+905 INKNSSQWNAS

-922 FSTII
+922 FSAII
-927 HDPELATQSLDKLSV
+927 HDPELATQPLDKLSSL
-942 FNENSPAKGLWRY
+942 NENSPAKGLWRY

-996 TLELVNRANTVKDT
+996 TLELINRASALKDT

-1038 LPTWRPTIPVLIQ
+1038 LPTWRPTIPVMIQ

-1094 PDYGNEYVSMLK
+1094 PDYGNEYITPLK

-1141 LGLFKTVLERWPKGI
+1141 LGLFRTVLERWPKGI

-1180 ESILNHM
+1180 ESILNHL

-1200 LKLKSN
+1200 LKFHND

>member
-1 MFLFSPKR
+1 MYLFNPKR
-9 FKGSLSLSESDMLL
+9 FKGSLSLSEKDMSL
-23 LQLICNFGFVNE
+23 LQLICRFGFVNDS
-35 FQLDMLYSI
+35 QLDMLYS
-44 VKHYPTMLSHHI
+44 VVQHYPTRFFHPI
-56 LDDWC
+56 LLKWTQ
-61 RYSGLLKKVKK
+61 YSGLLQKRKKPRTIT
-72 SKLTTASSVLHTVYI
+72 STSVIRNVYI

-98 NSFSLGDDPLVAVN
+98 NGFVLGDDPLVAVN

-132 TTAYVPYSA
+132 ASAYVPYST
-141 YLASNTGYKLLLN
+141 YLASTTGYKLLMN
-154 PEMSVEFMESNNTT
+154 PEMSVEFMDSDNTT
-168 QKNQILLDPEGFR
+168 QKNRILLDPEGFR
-181 LPDTYIQKNQIWN
+181 LPDTFIQKNQIWN

-208 SVPTYSLKRHFGF
+208 SVPSYSLKKHYSF

-240 MYSSLLDGGID
+240 TYMSLLDGGID

-257 LGNNYSLL
+257 LGNNYPLL
-265 SIGNKDYLSINDN
+265 SIGNKNYLSINGN

-313 LKVSGSAINESGKPR
+313 LKESELKVSGSIIDESGKPR
-328 NRKKQGGLNDF
+328 DRKKQGELNDF
-339 LNDASELS
+339 LNDSSELS
-347 NESENNLSGRDA
+347 NGSEDNPFGRDA
-359 HVGLKGSKSASK
+359 HVGRKGSKSVSK
-371 ADKAK
+371 ADKTK

-384 SQAELDQLLAGIDTK
+384 SQAELDK
-399 RNVLPPSDGKLVVKN
+399 
-414 KNDEINGGILPVDDG
+414 
-429 IVTAKSNN
+429 
-437 SKSNDDILLKKETIN
+437 
-452 PQNSNS
+452 
-458 NNQYINASQA
+458 
-468 ELDRLLAGV
+468 LLAGV
-477 DVNDNKVTP
+477 DTNENTVAPTGANLTSKMDVSKGNNSKVTP
-486 TGAKTMSNLG
+486 TSAKM
-496 KNSKNYSKMTPG
+496 M
-508 DTNLAP
+508 P
-514 KLDKNNEIYNLVTPV
+514 KSDKNNGSGYKVAPD
-529 GANLMSKLVKNSEND
+529 G
-544 SKITPGDTKLA
+544 TKLA

-562 EIDNLVTPI
+562 GIDSRMTPT
-571 GANLMSKL
+571 GANMMSK
-579 STEIKGGTNV
+579 S
-589 SPSGDSLG
+589 D
-597 TKNSANNTN
+597 
-606 GVSESPSGDSLST
+606 
-619 KNNVNKTNGIRRSP
+619 KNNGNGYKMTP
-633 SGDSLGSKNSADNT
+633 TGAKMVSK
-647 NGVSESPSGDNLGSQ
+647 
-662 NKKGFIYRLSGVS
+662 NKKGFIYCLSGVS
-675 SPIQITNTQDFKKN
+675 SPIQITNNQDFKKN
-689 PNYSANSALMNL
+689 SNYSANSALMNL
-701 KLISASAASEKPVD
+701 KLISASAASKKPVD
-715 AFRYPTTNPDNL
+715 AFRYPTANPDNL

-737 TFEPAL
+737 AFEPAL

-763 EVVSFSRN
+763 EVVSFNRN

-840 SKFLKSYLTDE
+840 SKFLKSYLPDE
-851 NGERV
+851 NGERI

-896 QTIKKYVTE
+896 QTIKKYVAE
-905 INKSSSQWNAS
+905 INKNSSQWNAS

-922 FSTII
+922 FSAII
-927 HDPELATQSLDKLSV
+927 HDPELATQPLDKLSSL
-942 FNENSPAKGLWRY
+942 NENSPAKGLWRY

-970 RNKLSRQRYNQPV
+970 RNKLSRQRYNQP
-983 IIGDEHSLDTVIQ
+983 IIAGDEHSLDTIIQ
-996 TLELVNRANTVKDT
+996 TLELVTQANRFKDT

-1038 LPTWRPTIPVLIQ
+1038 LPTWRPTIPVMIQ

-1094 PDYGNEYVSMLK
+1094 PDYGNEYITPLK

-1141 LGLFKTVLERWPKGI
+1141 LGLFRTVLERWSKGI

-1180 ESILNHM
+1180 ESILNHL

-1200 LKLKSN
+1200 LQFHNDN

>member
-1 MFLFSPKR
+1 MYLFNPKR
-9 FKGSLSLSESDMLL
+9 FKGSLSLTEKDMTL
-23 LQLICNFGFVNE
+23 LQLICRFGFVNDS
-35 FQLDMLYSI
+35 QLDMLYS
-44 VKHYPTMLSHHI
+44 VVQHYPTRFFHPI
-56 LDDWC
+56 LLKWTQ
-61 RYSGLLKKVKK
+61 YSGLLQKRKKPRIIT
-72 SKLTTASSVLHTVYI
+72 STSVIRNVYI
-87 PTKICRTFLND
+87 PTKICRSFLNE
-98 NSFSLGDDPLVAVN
+98 NGFVLGDDPLVAVN

-132 TTAYVPYSA
+132 ASIYVPYSA
-141 YLASNTGYKLLLN
+141 YLASTTGYKLLMN
-154 PEMSVEFMESNNTT
+154 PEMSVEFMDSDNTT
-168 QKNQILLDPEGFR
+168 QKNRILLDPEGFR
-181 LPDTYIQKNQIWN
+181 LPDTFIQKNQIWN
-194 PEVAPRNSKPAASS
+194 PEVAPRNSKPALSS
-208 SVPTYSLKRHFGF
+208 SVPTYSLRKHYSF

-240 MYSSLLDGGID
+240 TYMSLLDGGID

-265 SIGNKDYLSINDN
+265 FIGNKDYLSINDN
-278 KTSSLSSK
+278 KTSSSSK
-286 FKNTVNEKAKG
+286 YKNAVNDKAKE
-297 AEGGAIESS
+297 AEGEAIESS
-306 YLDKESE
+306 YLDKESDF
-313 LKVSGSAINESGKPR
+313 KVSGSIIDESGKLR
-328 NRKKQGGLNDF
+328 DSKKQGRLNGFLNDF
-339 LNDASELS
+339 SELSELS
-347 NESENNLSGRDA
+347 NGSEDNPSGRDA
-359 HVGLKGSKSASK
+359 HLGEKGSKSASK
-371 ADKAK
+371 AKKEK

-384 SQAELDQLLAGIDTK
+384 SQAELDK
-399 RNVLPPSDGKLVVKN
+399 
-414 KNDEINGGILPVDDG
+414 
-429 IVTAKSNN
+429 
-437 SKSNDDILLKKETIN
+437 
-452 PQNSNS
+452 
-458 NNQYINASQA
+458 
-468 ELDRLLAGV
+468 LLAGV
-477 DVNDNKVTP
+477 DAKEDN
-486 TGAKTMSNLG
+486 M
-496 KNSKNYSKMTPG
+496 
-508 DTNLAP
+508 
-514 KLDKNNEIYNLVTPV
+514 
-529 GANLMSKLVKNSEND
+529 
-544 SKITPGDTKLA
+544 
-555 PKLDKNN
+555 
-562 EIDNLVTPI
+562 
-571 GANLMSKL
+571 
-579 STEIKGGTNV
+579 V

-597 TKNSANNTN
+597 TKKSANGTN
-606 GVSESPSGDSLST
+606 GASGYPMGDTLGT
-619 KNNVNKTNGIRRSP
+619 KISANSTNGIRKSP
-633 SGDSLGSKNSADNT
+633 GGDT
-647 NGVSESPSGDNLGSQ
+647 LGSQ

-715 AFRYPTTNPDNL
+715 AFRYPTANPDNL

-737 TFEPAL
+737 AFEPAL

-840 SKFLKSYLTDE
+840 SKFLKSYLSDE
-851 NGERV
+851 NGERI

-896 QTIKKYVTE
+896 QTVKKYVAE
-905 INKSSSQWNAS
+905 INKNSSQWNAS

-927 HDPELATQSLDKLSV
+927 HDPELATQPLDKLSS

-996 TLELVNRANTVKDT
+996 TLELINRASAIKA
-1010 CPPVVVYPHR
+1010 PVVIYPHR

-1038 LPTWRPTIPVLIQ
+1038 LPTWRPTIPVMIQ

-1082 IGAINKFALKKH
+1082 TGAINKFALKKN
-1094 PDYGNEYVSMLK
+1094 PDYGNEYITPLK

-1113 RSYDELHQ
+1113 RSYDELHK
-1121 LALKMEKKEF
+1121 LALKMGKKEF

-1141 LGLFKTVLERWPKGI
+1141 LGLFRTVLERWPKGI

-1180 ESILNHM
+1180 ESILNHL

-1200 LKLKSN
+1200 LKFHND

>member
-1 MFLFSPKR
+1 MYLFNPKR
-9 FKGSLSLSESDMLL
+9 FKGSLSLTEKDMTL
-23 LQLICNFGFVNE
+23 LQLICRFGFVNDS
-35 FQLDMLYSI
+35 QLDMLYS
-44 VKHYPTMLSHHI
+44 VVQHYPTRFFHPI
-56 LDDWC
+56 LLKWTQ
-61 RYSGLLKKVKK
+61 YSGLLQKRKKPRIIT
-72 SKLTTASSVLHTVYI
+72 STSVIRNVYI
-87 PTKICRTFLND
+87 PTKICRSFLNE
-98 NSFSLGDDPLVAVN
+98 NGFVLGDDPLVAVN

-132 TTAYVPYSA
+132 ASIYVPYSA
-141 YLASNTGYKLLLN
+141 YLASTTGYKLLLN
-154 PEMSVEFMESNNTT
+154 
-168 QKNQILLDPEGFR
+168 PEGFR

-194 PEVAPRNSKPAASS
+194 PEKAPRNSKPAASS

-278 KTSSLSSK
+278 KTSSSSK
-286 FKNTVNEKAKG
+286 YKNAVNDKAKE
-297 AEGGAIESS
+297 AEGKAIESS
-306 YLDKESE
+306 YLDKESDF
-313 LKVSGSAINESGKPR
+313 KVSGSIMDESGKPR
-328 NRKKQGGLNDF
+328 DSKKQGRLNGFLNDF
-339 LNDASELS
+339 SELS
-347 NESENNLSGRDA
+347 NGSEDKPSGRDA
-359 HVGLKGSKSASK
+359 HLGEKGSKSASK
-371 ADKAK
+371 ADKTK
-376 KDNQFIND
+376 EDNRFIND
-384 SQAELDQLLAGIDTK
+384 SQAELDK
-399 RNVLPPSDGKLVVKN
+399 
-414 KNDEINGGILPVDDG
+414 
-429 IVTAKSNN
+429 
-437 SKSNDDILLKKETIN
+437 
-452 PQNSNS
+452 
-458 NNQYINASQA
+458 
-468 ELDRLLAGV
+468 LLAGV
-477 DVNDNKVTP
+477 DAKDN
-486 TGAKTMSNLG
+486 M
-496 KNSKNYSKMTPG
+496 
-508 DTNLAP
+508 
-514 KLDKNNEIYNLVTPV
+514 
-529 GANLMSKLVKNSEND
+529 
-544 SKITPGDTKLA
+544 
-555 PKLDKNN
+555 
-562 EIDNLVTPI
+562 
-571 GANLMSKL
+571 
-579 STEIKGGTNV
+579 V
-589 SPSGDSLG
+589 SPSGDTLRTKNNVNNTNGVSEYPSGDNLG
-597 TKNSANNTN
+597 TKNSVNKANGTRMYPGGDNLGSQNSANNTN
-606 GVSESPSGDSLST
+606 GVSESPSGDSLGT
-619 KNNVNKTNGIRRSP
+619 KNSVNKANGTRMYP
-633 SGDSLGSKNSADNT
+633 GGDNLGSQNSANNT
-647 NGVSESPSGDNLGSQ
+647 NGVSESPSGDSLGTKNNVNKANGIRKSPGGDNLGSQ

-689 PNYSANSALMNL
+689 PNYSANSSLMNL
-701 KLISASAASEKPVD
+701 KLISTSAASEKPVD
-715 AFRYPTTNPDNL
+715 AFRYPTANPDNL

-737 TFEPAL
+737 AFEPAL

-812 MISITDGSLSSPK
+812 MISITDGSLPSPK

-840 SKFLKSYLTDE
+840 SKFLKSYLSDE
-851 NGERV
+851 NGERI

-896 QTIKKYVTE
+896 QTIKKYVAE
-905 INKSSSQWNAS
+905 INKNSSQWNAN

-927 HDPELATQSLDKLSV
+927 HDPELATQPLDKLSS

-996 TLELVNRANTVKDT
+996 TLELINRASAIKDT

-1038 LPTWRPTIPVLIQ
+1038 LPTWRPTIPVLLQ

-1082 IGAINKFALKKH
+1082 IGAINQFALKKH
-1094 PDYGNEYVSMLK
+1094 PDYGNEYITPLK
-1106 WSTNTKA
+1106 WSTNTKT
-1113 RSYDELHQ
+1113 RSYDELHK

-1141 LGLFKTVLERWPKGI
+1141 LGLFRTVLERWPKGI

-1166 YIDLDQEQPTILEE
+1166 YINLDQEQPTILEE
-1180 ESILNHM
+1180 ESILKHL

-1200 LKLKSN
+1200 LQFHND

>member
-1 MFLFSPKR
+1 
-9 FKGSLSLSESDMLL
+9 
-23 LQLICNFGFVNE
+23 
-35 FQLDMLYSI
+35 
-44 VKHYPTMLSHHI
+44 
-56 LDDWC
+56 
-61 RYSGLLKKVKK
+61 
-72 SKLTTASSVLHTVYI
+72 
-87 PTKICRTFLND
+87 
-98 NSFSLGDDPLVAVN
+98 
-112 SHNEQAI
+112 
-119 EVVVQSL
+119 
-126 YSAMFK
+126 
-132 TTAYVPYSA
+132 
-141 YLASNTGYKLLLN
+141 
-154 PEMSVEFMESNNTT
+154 ME
-168 QKNQILLDPEGFR
+168 
-181 LPDTYIQKNQIWN
+181 
-194 PEVAPRNSKPAASS
+194 
-208 SVPTYSLKRHFGF
+208 
-221 IRSISTAPIDKQLS
+221 
-235 LITTS
+235 
-240 MYSSLLDGGID
+240 GGID

-265 SIGNKDYLSINDN
+265 FIGNKDYLSINDN
-278 KTSSLSSK
+278 KTSSSSK
-286 FKNTVNEKAKG
+286 YKNAVNDKAKE
-297 AEGGAIESS
+297 AEGEAIESS
-306 YLDKESE
+306 YLDKESDF
-313 LKVSGSAINESGKPR
+313 KVSGSIIDESGKPR
-328 NRKKQGGLNDF
+328 DSKKQGRLNVFLNDF
-339 LNDASELS
+339 SELS
-347 NESENNLSGRDA
+347 NGSEDKPSGRDA
-359 HVGLKGSKSASK
+359 HLGEKGSKSASK
-371 ADKAK
+371 AKKEK

-384 SQAELDQLLAGIDTK
+384 SQAELDK
-399 RNVLPPSDGKLVVKN
+399 
-414 KNDEINGGILPVDDG
+414 
-429 IVTAKSNN
+429 
-437 SKSNDDILLKKETIN
+437 
-452 PQNSNS
+452 
-458 NNQYINASQA
+458 
-468 ELDRLLAGV
+468 LLAGV
-477 DVNDNKVTP
+477 DAKDN
-486 TGAKTMSNLG
+486 M
-496 KNSKNYSKMTPG
+496 
-508 DTNLAP
+508 
-514 KLDKNNEIYNLVTPV
+514 
-529 GANLMSKLVKNSEND
+529 
-544 SKITPGDTKLA
+544 
-555 PKLDKNN
+555 
-562 EIDNLVTPI
+562 
-571 GANLMSKL
+571 
-579 STEIKGGTNV
+579 V

-597 TKNSANNTN
+597 TKKSANGTNGASGYPMGDTLGTKISANSINGIRKSPGGDSLGSQNSANNTN
-606 GVSESPSGDSLST
+606 GVSESPSGDSLGT
-619 KNNVNKTNGIRRSP
+619 KNSVNKANGTRMYPGGDNLGSQNSANNTNGVSESP
-633 SGDSLGSKNSADNT
+633 SGDSLGTKNNVNKA
-647 NGVSESPSGDNLGSQ
+647 NGIRMYPSGDNLGSQ

-715 AFRYPTTNPDNL
+715 AFRYPTANPDNL

-737 TFEPAL
+737 AFEPAL

-840 SKFLKSYLTDE
+840 SKFLKSYLSDE
-851 NGERV
+851 NGERI

-896 QTIKKYVTE
+896 QTIKKYVAE
-905 INKSSSQWNAS
+905 INKNSSQWNAS

-922 FSTII
+922 FSAII
-927 HDPELATQSLDKLSV
+927 HDPELATQPLDKLSSL
-942 FNENSPAKGLWRY
+942 NENSPAKGLWRY

-996 TLELVNRANTVKDT
+996 TLELINRASALKDT

-1038 LPTWRPTIPVLIQ
+1038 LPTWRPTIPVMIQ

-1094 PDYGNEYVSMLK
+1094 PDYGNEYITPLK

-1131 VDQLKLNEIP
+1131 VDQLKLNDIP
-1141 LGLFKTVLERWPKGI
+1141 LGLFRTVLERWPKGI

-1180 ESILNHM
+1180 ESILNHL

-1200 LKLKSN
+1200 LKFHND

>member
-1 MFLFSPKR
+1 MYLFNPKR
-9 FKGSLSLSESDMLL
+9 FKGSLSLTEKDMTL
-23 LQLICNFGFVNE
+23 LQLICRFGFVNDS
-35 FQLDMLYSI
+35 QLDMLYS
-44 VKHYPTMLSHHI
+44 VVQHYPTRFFHPI
-56 LDDWC
+56 LLKWTQ
-61 RYSGLLKKVKK
+61 YSGLLQKRKKPRIIT
-72 SKLTTASSVLHTVYI
+72 STSVIRNVYI
-87 PTKICRTFLND
+87 PTKICRSFLNE
-98 NSFSLGDDPLVAVN
+98 NGFVLGDDPLVAVN

-132 TTAYVPYSA
+132 ASIYVPYSA
-141 YLASNTGYKLLLN
+141 YLASTTGYKLLMN
-154 PEMSVEFMESNNTT
+154 PEMSVEFMDSDNTT
-168 QKNQILLDPEGFR
+168 QKNRILLDPEGFR
-181 LPDTYIQKNQIWN
+181 LPDTFIQKNQIWN
-194 PEVAPRNSKPAASS
+194 PEVAPRNSKPALSS

-240 MYSSLLDGGID
+240 TYMSLLDGGID

-265 SIGNKDYLSINDN
+265 FIGNKDYLSINDN
-278 KTSSLSSK
+278 KTSSSSK
-286 FKNTVNEKAKG
+286 YKNAVNDKAKE
-297 AEGGAIESS
+297 AEGEAIESS
-306 YLDKESE
+306 YLDKESDF
-313 LKVSGSAINESGKPR
+313 KVSGSIIDESGKLR
-328 NRKKQGGLNDF
+328 DSKKQGRLNGFLNDF
-339 LNDASELS
+339 SELSELS
-347 NESENNLSGRDA
+347 NGSEDNPSGRDA
-359 HVGLKGSKSASK
+359 HLGEKGSKSASK
-371 ADKAK
+371 AKKEK

-384 SQAELDQLLAGIDTK
+384 SQAELDK
-399 RNVLPPSDGKLVVKN
+399 
-414 KNDEINGGILPVDDG
+414 
-429 IVTAKSNN
+429 
-437 SKSNDDILLKKETIN
+437 
-452 PQNSNS
+452 
-458 NNQYINASQA
+458 
-468 ELDRLLAGV
+468 LLAGV
-477 DVNDNKVTP
+477 DAKDN
-486 TGAKTMSNLG
+486 M
-496 KNSKNYSKMTPG
+496 
-508 DTNLAP
+508 
-514 KLDKNNEIYNLVTPV
+514 
-529 GANLMSKLVKNSEND
+529 
-544 SKITPGDTKLA
+544 
-555 PKLDKNN
+555 
-562 EIDNLVTPI
+562 
-571 GANLMSKL
+571 
-579 STEIKGGTNV
+579 V

-597 TKNSANNTN
+597 TKKSANGTN
-606 GVSESPSGDSLST
+606 GASGYPMGDTLGT
-619 KNNVNKTNGIRRSP
+619 KISANSTNGIRKSP
-633 SGDSLGSKNSADNT
+633 GGDT
-647 NGVSESPSGDNLGSQ
+647 LGSQ

-715 AFRYPTTNPDNL
+715 AFRYPTANPDNL

-737 TFEPAL
+737 AFEPAL

-840 SKFLKSYLTDE
+840 SKFLKSYLSDE
-851 NGERV
+851 NGERI

-896 QTIKKYVTE
+896 QTIKKYVAE
-905 INKSSSQWNAS
+905 INKNSSQWNAS

-922 FSTII
+922 FSAII
-927 HDPELATQSLDKLSV
+927 HDPELATQPLDKLSSL
-942 FNENSPAKGLWRY
+942 NENSPAKGLWRY

-983 IIGDEHSLDTVIQ
+983 IAGDEHSLDTVIQ
-996 TLELVNRANTVKDT
+996 TLELINRASALKDT

-1038 LPTWRPTIPVLIQ
+1038 LPTWRPTIPVMIQ

-1094 PDYGNEYVSMLK
+1094 PDYGNEYITPLK

-1141 LGLFKTVLERWPKGI
+1141 LGLFRTVLERWPKGI

-1180 ESILNHM
+1180 ESILNHL

-1200 LKLKSN
+1200 LKFHND

>member
-1 MFLFSPKR
+1 MYLFNPKR
-9 FKGSLSLSESDMLL
+9 FKGSLSLTEKDMTL
-23 LQLICNFGFVNE
+23 LQLICRFGFVNDS
-35 FQLDMLYSI
+35 QLDMLYS
-44 VKHYPTMLSHHI
+44 VVQHYPTRFFHPI
-56 LDDWC
+56 LLKWTQ
-61 RYSGLLKKVKK
+61 YSGLLQKRKKPRIIT
-72 SKLTTASSVLHTVYI
+72 STSVIRNVYI
-87 PTKICRTFLND
+87 PTKICRSFLNE
-98 NSFSLGDDPLVAVN
+98 NGFVLGDDPLVAVN

-132 TTAYVPYSA
+132 ASIYVPYSA
-141 YLASNTGYKLLLN
+141 YLASTTGYKLLMN
-154 PEMSVEFMESNNTT
+154 PEMSVEFMDSDNTT
-168 QKNQILLDPEGFR
+168 QKNRILLDPEGFR
-181 LPDTYIQKNQIWN
+181 LPDTFIQKNQIWN
-194 PEVAPRNSKPAASS
+194 PEVAPRNSKPALSS
-208 SVPTYSLKRHFGF
+208 SVPTYSLRKHYSF

-240 MYSSLLDGGID
+240 TYMSLLDGGIG

-265 SIGNKDYLSINDN
+265 FIGNNDCLSINDN
-278 KTSSLSSK
+278 KTNSSSK
-286 FKNTVNEKAKG
+286 YKNTVNDKAKG

-306 YLDKESE
+306 YLAKESE
-313 LKVSGSAINESGKPR
+313 LKVSGSIIDESGKPR
-328 NRKKQGGLNDF
+328 DSKKQGRLNGFLNDF
-339 LNDASELS
+339 SELS
-347 NESENNLSGRDA
+347 NGSEDKPSGRDA
-359 HVGLKGSKSASK
+359 HLGEKGSKSASK
-371 ADKAK
+371 AKKEK

-384 SQAELDQLLAGIDTK
+384 SQAELDK
-399 RNVLPPSDGKLVVKN
+399 
-414 KNDEINGGILPVDDG
+414 
-429 IVTAKSNN
+429 
-437 SKSNDDILLKKETIN
+437 
-452 PQNSNS
+452 
-458 NNQYINASQA
+458 
-468 ELDRLLAGV
+468 LLAGV
-477 DVNDNKVTP
+477 DAKDN
-486 TGAKTMSNLG
+486 M
-496 KNSKNYSKMTPG
+496 
-508 DTNLAP
+508 
-514 KLDKNNEIYNLVTPV
+514 
-529 GANLMSKLVKNSEND
+529 
-544 SKITPGDTKLA
+544 
-555 PKLDKNN
+555 
-562 EIDNLVTPI
+562 
-571 GANLMSKL
+571 
-579 STEIKGGTNV
+579 V

-597 TKNSANNTN
+597 TKKSANGTN
-606 GVSESPSGDSLST
+606 GASGYPMGDTLGT
-619 KNNVNKTNGIRRSP
+619 KISANSINGIRKSP
-633 SGDSLGSKNSADNT
+633 GGDT
-647 NGVSESPSGDNLGSQ
+647 LGSQ

-715 AFRYPTTNPDNL
+715 AFRYPTANPDNL

-737 TFEPAL
+737 AFEPAL

-840 SKFLKSYLTDE
+840 SKFLKSYLSDE
-851 NGERV
+851 NGERI

-896 QTIKKYVTE
+896 QTIKKYVAE
-905 INKSSSQWNAS
+905 INKNSSQWNAS

-922 FSTII
+922 FSAII
-927 HDPELATQSLDKLSV
+927 HDPELATQPLDKLSSL
-942 FNENSPAKGLWRY
+942 NENSPAKGLWRY

-996 TLELVNRANTVKDT
+996 TLELINRASALKDT

-1038 LPTWRPTIPVLIQ
+1038 LPTWRPTIPVMIQ

-1094 PDYGNEYVSMLK
+1094 PDYGNEYITPLK

-1141 LGLFKTVLERWPKGI
+1141 LGLFRTVLERWPKGI

-1180 ESILNHM
+1180 ESILNHL

-1200 LKLKSN
+1200 LKFHND

>member
-1 MFLFSPKR
+1 M
-9 FKGSLSLSESDMLL
+9 
-23 LQLICNFGFVNE
+23 
-35 FQLDMLYSI
+35 
-44 VKHYPTMLSHHI
+44 
-56 LDDWC
+56 
-61 RYSGLLKKVKK
+61 
-72 SKLTTASSVLHTVYI
+72 
-87 PTKICRTFLND
+87 
-98 NSFSLGDDPLVAVN
+98 
-112 SHNEQAI
+112 
-119 EVVVQSL
+119 
-126 YSAMFK
+126 
-132 TTAYVPYSA
+132 
-141 YLASNTGYKLLLN
+141 
-154 PEMSVEFMESNNTT
+154 
-168 QKNQILLDPEGFR
+168 
-181 LPDTYIQKNQIWN
+181 
-194 PEVAPRNSKPAASS
+194 
-208 SVPTYSLKRHFGF
+208 
-221 IRSISTAPIDKQLS
+221 
-235 LITTS
+235 
-240 MYSSLLDGGID
+240 SLLDGGIG

-265 SIGNKDYLSINDN
+265 FIGNNDCLSINDN
-278 KTSSLSSK
+278 KTNSSSK
-286 FKNTVNEKAKG
+286 YKNTVNDKAKG

-306 YLDKESE
+306 YLAKESE
-313 LKVSGSAINESGKPR
+313 LKVSGSIIDESGKPR
-328 NRKKQGGLNDF
+328 DSKKQGRLNRFLNDF
-339 LNDASELS
+339 SELS
-347 NESENNLSGRDA
+347 NGSEDKPSGRDA
-359 HVGLKGSKSASK
+359 HLGEKGSKSASK
-371 ADKAK
+371 AKKEK

-384 SQAELDQLLAGIDTK
+384 SQAELDK
-399 RNVLPPSDGKLVVKN
+399 
-414 KNDEINGGILPVDDG
+414 
-429 IVTAKSNN
+429 
-437 SKSNDDILLKKETIN
+437 
-452 PQNSNS
+452 
-458 NNQYINASQA
+458 
-468 ELDRLLAGV
+468 LLAGV
-477 DVNDNKVTP
+477 DAKDN
-486 TGAKTMSNLG
+486 M
-496 KNSKNYSKMTPG
+496 
-508 DTNLAP
+508 
-514 KLDKNNEIYNLVTPV
+514 
-529 GANLMSKLVKNSEND
+529 
-544 SKITPGDTKLA
+544 
-555 PKLDKNN
+555 
-562 EIDNLVTPI
+562 
-571 GANLMSKL
+571 
-579 STEIKGGTNV
+579 V

-597 TKNSANNTN
+597 TKKSANGTN
-606 GVSESPSGDSLST
+606 GASGYPMGDTLGT
-619 KNNVNKTNGIRRSP
+619 KISANSINGIRKSP
-633 SGDSLGSKNSADNT
+633 GGDT
-647 NGVSESPSGDNLGSQ
+647 LGSQ

-715 AFRYPTTNPDNL
+715 AFRYPTANPDNL

-737 TFEPAL
+737 AFEPAL

-840 SKFLKSYLTDE
+840 SKFLKSYLSDE
-851 NGERV
+851 NGERI

-896 QTIKKYVTE
+896 QTIKKYVAE
-905 INKSSSQWNAS
+905 INKNSSQWNAS

-922 FSTII
+922 FSAII
-927 HDPELATQSLDKLSV
+927 HDPELATQPLDKLSSL
-942 FNENSPAKGLWRY
+942 NENSPAKGLWRY

-996 TLELVNRANTVKDT
+996 TLELINRASALKDT

-1094 PDYGNEYVSMLK
+1094 PDYGNEYITPLK

-1141 LGLFKTVLERWPKGI
+1141 LGLFRTVLERWPKGI

-1180 ESILNHM
+1180 ESILNHL

-1200 LKLKSN
+1200 LKFHND

>member
-1 MFLFSPKR
+1 MYLFNPKR
-9 FKGSLSLSESDMLL
+9 FKGSLSLSEKDMTL
-23 LQLICNFGFVNE
+23 LQLICRFGFVNDS
-35 FQLDMLYSI
+35 QLDMLYS
-44 VKHYPTMLSHHI
+44 VVQHYPTRFFHPI
-56 LDDWC
+56 LLKWTQ
-61 RYSGLLKKVKK
+61 YSGLLQKRKKPRTIT
-72 SKLTTASSVLHTVYI
+72 STSVIRNVYI

-98 NSFSLGDDPLVAVN
+98 NGFVLGDDPLVAVN

-132 TTAYVPYSA
+132 ASAYVPYST
-141 YLASNTGYKLLLN
+141 YLASNTGYKLLMN
-154 PEMSVEFMESNNTT
+154 PEMSVEFMDSDNAT
-168 QKNQILLDPEGFR
+168 QKNRILLDPEGFR
-181 LPDTYIQKNQIWN
+181 LPDTFIQKNQIWN
-194 PEVAPRNSKPAASS
+194 PEKAPRNSKPAASS
-208 SVPTYSLKRHFGF
+208 SVSTYSLKKHYSF

-240 MYSSLLDGGID
+240 TYMSLLDGVID

-339 LNDASELS
+339 PNDASELS
-347 NESENNLSGRDA
+347 NGSEDNPFGRDA
-359 HVGLKGSKSASK
+359 HVGRKSSKSVSK
-371 ADKAK
+371 ADKTK

-384 SQAELDQLLAGIDTK
+384 SQAELDK
-399 RNVLPPSDGKLVVKN
+399 
-414 KNDEINGGILPVDDG
+414 
-429 IVTAKSNN
+429 
-437 SKSNDDILLKKETIN
+437 
-452 PQNSNS
+452 
-458 NNQYINASQA
+458 
-468 ELDRLLAGV
+468 LLAGV
-477 DVNDNKVTP
+477 DTNENTVAP
-486 TGAKTMSNLG
+486 TGANLT
-496 KNSKNYSKMTPG
+496 SKMDVSKGNNSRVTPD
-508 DTNLAP
+508 DTRLAP
-514 KLDKNNEIYNLVTPV
+514 KLDKDNEIDSRMTPT
-529 GANLMSKLVKNSEND
+529 GAKMMPKSGKNNGSGYKVAPD
-544 SKITPGDTKLA
+544 GTKLA
-555 PKLDKNN
+555 PKLDKDN
-562 EIDNLVTPI
+562 EIDSRMTPD
-571 GANLMSKL
+571 GAKMVSK
-579 STEIKGGTNV
+579 
-589 SPSGDSLG
+589 
-597 TKNSANNTN
+597 
-606 GVSESPSGDSLST
+606 
-619 KNNVNKTNGIRRSP
+619 
-633 SGDSLGSKNSADNT
+633 
-647 NGVSESPSGDNLGSQ
+647 

-675 SPIQITNTQDFKKN
+675 SPIQITNNQDFKKN
-689 PNYSANSALMNL
+689 SNYSANSALMNL
-701 KLISASAASEKPVD
+701 KLISASAASKKPVD
-715 AFRYPTTNPDNL
+715 AFRYPTANPDNL

-737 TFEPAL
+737 AFEPAL

-840 SKFLKSYLTDE
+840 SKFLKSYLPDE
-851 NGERV
+851 NGERI

-896 QTIKKYVTE
+896 QTIKKYVAE
-905 INKSSSQWNAS
+905 INKNSSQWNAS

-927 HDPELATQSLDKLSV
+927 HDPELATQPLDKLSGL
-942 FNENSPAKGLWRY
+942 NENSPAKGLWRY

-1010 CPPVVVYPHR
+1010 CPPVVIYPHR

-1082 IGAINKFALKKH
+1082 IGAINKFALKKN
-1094 PDYGNEYVSMLK
+1094 PDYGNEYITPLK

-1113 RSYDELHQ
+1113 RSYDELHK
-1121 LALKMEKKEF
+1121 LALKMGKKEF

-1180 ESILNHM
+1180 ESILNHL

-1200 LKLKSN
+1200 LQFR

>member
-1 MFLFSPKR
+1 MYLFNPKR
-9 FKGSLSLSESDMLL
+9 FKGSLSLTEKDMTL
-23 LQLICNFGFVNE
+23 LQLICRFGFVNDS
-35 FQLDMLYSI
+35 QLDMLYS
-44 VKHYPTMLSHHI
+44 VVQHYPTRFFHPI
-56 LDDWC
+56 LLKWTQ
-61 RYSGLLKKVKK
+61 YSGLLQKRKKPRIIT
-72 SKLTTASSVLHTVYI
+72 STSVIRNVYI
-87 PTKICRTFLND
+87 PTKICRSFLNE
-98 NSFSLGDDPLVAVN
+98 NGFVLGDDPLVAVN

-132 TTAYVPYSA
+132 ASIYVPYSA
-141 YLASNTGYKLLLN
+141 YLASTTGYKLLMN
-154 PEMSVEFMESNNTT
+154 PEMSVEFMDSDNTT
-168 QKNQILLDPEGFR
+168 QKNRILLDPEGFR
-181 LPDTYIQKNQIWN
+181 LPDTFIQKNQIWN
-194 PEVAPRNSKPAASS
+194 PEVAPRNSKPALSS
-208 SVPTYSLKRHFGF
+208 SVPTYSLRKHYSF

-240 MYSSLLDGGID
+240 TYMSLLDGGID

-265 SIGNKDYLSINDN
+265 FIGNKDYLSINDN
-278 KTSSLSSK
+278 KTSSSSK
-286 FKNTVNEKAKG
+286 YKNAVNDKAKE
-297 AEGGAIESS
+297 AEGEAIESS
-306 YLDKESE
+306 YLDKESDF
-313 LKVSGSAINESGKPR
+313 KVSGSIIDESGKLR
-328 NRKKQGGLNDF
+328 DSKKQGRLNGFLNDF
-339 LNDASELS
+339 SELS
-347 NESENNLSGRDA
+347 NGSEDKPSGRDA
-359 HVGLKGSKSASK
+359 HLGEKGSKSASK
-371 ADKAK
+371 AKKEK

-384 SQAELDQLLAGIDTK
+384 SQAELDK
-399 RNVLPPSDGKLVVKN
+399 
-414 KNDEINGGILPVDDG
+414 
-429 IVTAKSNN
+429 
-437 SKSNDDILLKKETIN
+437 
-452 PQNSNS
+452 
-458 NNQYINASQA
+458 
-468 ELDRLLAGV
+468 LLAGV
-477 DVNDNKVTP
+477 DAKDN
-486 TGAKTMSNLG
+486 M
-496 KNSKNYSKMTPG
+496 
-508 DTNLAP
+508 
-514 KLDKNNEIYNLVTPV
+514 
-529 GANLMSKLVKNSEND
+529 
-544 SKITPGDTKLA
+544 
-555 PKLDKNN
+555 
-562 EIDNLVTPI
+562 
-571 GANLMSKL
+571 
-579 STEIKGGTNV
+579 V

-597 TKNSANNTN
+597 TKKSANGTN
-606 GVSESPSGDSLST
+606 GASGYPMGDTLGT
-619 KNNVNKTNGIRRSP
+619 KISANSINGIRKSP
-633 SGDSLGSKNSADNT
+633 GGDT
-647 NGVSESPSGDNLGSQ
+647 LGSQ

-715 AFRYPTTNPDNL
+715 AFRYPTANPDNL

-737 TFEPAL
+737 AFEPAL

-840 SKFLKSYLTDE
+840 SKFLKSYLSDE
-851 NGERV
+851 NGERI

-896 QTIKKYVTE
+896 QTIKKYVAE
-905 INKSSSQWNAS
+905 INKNSSQWNAS

-922 FSTII
+922 FSAII
-927 HDPELATQSLDKLSV
+927 HDPELATQPLDKLSSL
-942 FNENSPAKGLWRY
+942 NENSPAKGLWRY

-983 IIGDEHSLDTVIQ
+983 IAGDEHSLDTVIQ
-996 TLELVNRANTVKDT
+996 TLELINRASALKDT

-1038 LPTWRPTIPVLIQ
+1038 LPTWRPTIPVMIQ

-1094 PDYGNEYVSMLK
+1094 PDYGNEYITPLK

-1141 LGLFKTVLERWPKGI
+1141 LGLFRTVLERWPKGI

-1180 ESILNHM
+1180 ESILNHL

-1200 LKLKSN
+1200 LKFHND

>member
-1 MFLFSPKR
+1 MYLFNPKR
-9 FKGSLSLSESDMLL
+9 FKGSLSLTEKDMTL
-23 LQLICNFGFVNE
+23 LQLICRFGFVNDS
-35 FQLDMLYSI
+35 QLDMLYS
-44 VKHYPTMLSHHI
+44 VVQHYPTRFFHPI
-56 LDDWC
+56 LLKWTQ
-61 RYSGLLKKVKK
+61 YSGLLQKRKKPRIIT
-72 SKLTTASSVLHTVYI
+72 STSVIRNVYI
-87 PTKICRTFLND
+87 PTKICRSFLNE
-98 NSFSLGDDPLVAVN
+98 NGFVLGDDPLVAVN

-132 TTAYVPYSA
+132 ASIYVPYSA
-141 YLASNTGYKLLLN
+141 YLASTTGYKLLMN
-154 PEMSVEFMESNNTT
+154 PEMSVEFMDSDNTT
-168 QKNQILLDPEGFR
+168 QKNRILLDPEGFR
-181 LPDTYIQKNQIWN
+181 LPDTFIQKNQIWN
-194 PEVAPRNSKPAASS
+194 PEVAPRNSKPALSS

-240 MYSSLLDGGID
+240 TYMSLLDGGIG

-265 SIGNKDYLSINDN
+265 FIGNNDCLSINDN
-278 KTSSLSSK
+278 KTNSSSK
-286 FKNTVNEKAKG
+286 YKNTVNDKAKG

-306 YLDKESE
+306 YLAKESE
-313 LKVSGSAINESGKPR
+313 LKVSGSIIDESGKPR
-328 NRKKQGGLNDF
+328 DSKKQGRLNGFLNDF
-339 LNDASELS
+339 FELS
-347 NESENNLSGRDA
+347 NGSEDKPSGRDA
-359 HVGLKGSKSASK
+359 HLGEKGSKSASK
-371 ADKAK
+371 AKKEK

-384 SQAELDQLLAGIDTK
+384 SQAELDK
-399 RNVLPPSDGKLVVKN
+399 
-414 KNDEINGGILPVDDG
+414 
-429 IVTAKSNN
+429 
-437 SKSNDDILLKKETIN
+437 
-452 PQNSNS
+452 
-458 NNQYINASQA
+458 
-468 ELDRLLAGV
+468 LLAGV
-477 DVNDNKVTP
+477 DAKDN
-486 TGAKTMSNLG
+486 M
-496 KNSKNYSKMTPG
+496 
-508 DTNLAP
+508 
-514 KLDKNNEIYNLVTPV
+514 
-529 GANLMSKLVKNSEND
+529 
-544 SKITPGDTKLA
+544 
-555 PKLDKNN
+555 
-562 EIDNLVTPI
+562 
-571 GANLMSKL
+571 
-579 STEIKGGTNV
+579 V

-597 TKNSANNTN
+597 TKKSANGTN
-606 GVSESPSGDSLST
+606 GASGYPMGDTLGT
-619 KNNVNKTNGIRRSP
+619 KISANSINGIRKSP
-633 SGDSLGSKNSADNT
+633 GGDT
-647 NGVSESPSGDNLGSQ
+647 LGSQ

-715 AFRYPTTNPDNL
+715 AFRYPTANPDNL

-737 TFEPAL
+737 AFEPAL

-840 SKFLKSYLTDE
+840 SKFLKSYLSDE
-851 NGERV
+851 NGERI

-896 QTIKKYVTE
+896 QTIKKYVAE
-905 INKSSSQWNAS
+905 INKNSSQWNAS

-922 FSTII
+922 FSAII
-927 HDPELATQSLDKLSV
+927 HDPELATQPLDKLSSL
-942 FNENSPAKGLWRY
+942 NENSPAKGLWRY

-983 IIGDEHSLDTVIQ
+983 IAGDEHSLDTVIQ
-996 TLELVNRANTVKDT
+996 TLELINRASALKDT

-1038 LPTWRPTIPVLIQ
+1038 LPTWRPTIPVMIQ

-1094 PDYGNEYVSMLK
+1094 PDYGNEYITPLK

-1141 LGLFKTVLERWPKGI
+1141 LGLFRTVLERWPKGI

-1180 ESILNHM
+1180 ESILNHL

-1200 LKLKSN
+1200 LKFHND

>member
-1 MFLFSPKR
+1 M
-9 FKGSLSLSESDMLL
+9 
-23 LQLICNFGFVNE
+23 
-35 FQLDMLYSI
+35 
-44 VKHYPTMLSHHI
+44 
-56 LDDWC
+56 
-61 RYSGLLKKVKK
+61 
-72 SKLTTASSVLHTVYI
+72 
-87 PTKICRTFLND
+87 
-98 NSFSLGDDPLVAVN
+98 
-112 SHNEQAI
+112 
-119 EVVVQSL
+119 
-126 YSAMFK
+126 
-132 TTAYVPYSA
+132 
-141 YLASNTGYKLLLN
+141 
-154 PEMSVEFMESNNTT
+154 
-168 QKNQILLDPEGFR
+168 
-181 LPDTYIQKNQIWN
+181 
-194 PEVAPRNSKPAASS
+194 
-208 SVPTYSLKRHFGF
+208 
-221 IRSISTAPIDKQLS
+221 
-235 LITTS
+235 
-240 MYSSLLDGGID
+240 SLLDGGIG

-265 SIGNKDYLSINDN
+265 FIGNNDCLSINDN
-278 KTSSLSSK
+278 KTNSSSK
-286 FKNTVNEKAKG
+286 YKNTVNDKAKG

-306 YLDKESE
+306 YLAKESE
-313 LKVSGSAINESGKPR
+313 LKVSGSIIDESGKPR
-328 NRKKQGGLNDF
+328 DSKKQGRLNRFLNDF
-339 LNDASELS
+339 SELS
-347 NESENNLSGRDA
+347 NGSEDKPSGRDA
-359 HVGLKGSKSASK
+359 HLGEKGSKSASK
-371 ADKAK
+371 AKKEK

-384 SQAELDQLLAGIDTK
+384 SQAELDK
-399 RNVLPPSDGKLVVKN
+399 
-414 KNDEINGGILPVDDG
+414 
-429 IVTAKSNN
+429 
-437 SKSNDDILLKKETIN
+437 
-452 PQNSNS
+452 
-458 NNQYINASQA
+458 
-468 ELDRLLAGV
+468 LLAGV
-477 DVNDNKVTP
+477 DAKDN
-486 TGAKTMSNLG
+486 M
-496 KNSKNYSKMTPG
+496 
-508 DTNLAP
+508 
-514 KLDKNNEIYNLVTPV
+514 
-529 GANLMSKLVKNSEND
+529 
-544 SKITPGDTKLA
+544 
-555 PKLDKNN
+555 
-562 EIDNLVTPI
+562 
-571 GANLMSKL
+571 
-579 STEIKGGTNV
+579 V

-597 TKNSANNTN
+597 TKKSANGTN
-606 GVSESPSGDSLST
+606 GASGYPMGDTLGT
-619 KNNVNKTNGIRRSP
+619 KISANSTNGIRKSP
-633 SGDSLGSKNSADNT
+633 GGDT
-647 NGVSESPSGDNLGSQ
+647 LGSQ

-715 AFRYPTTNPDNL
+715 AFRYPTANPDNL

-737 TFEPAL
+737 AFEPAL

-840 SKFLKSYLTDE
+840 SKFLKSYLSDE
-851 NGERV
+851 NGERI

-896 QTIKKYVTE
+896 QTIKKYVAE
-905 INKSSSQWNAS
+905 INKNSTQWNAN

-922 FSTII
+922 FSMII
-927 HDPELATQSLDKLSV
+927 HDPELATQPLDKLSS

-996 TLELVNRANTVKDT
+996 TLELINRASALKDT

-1038 LPTWRPTIPVLIQ
+1038 LPTWRPTIPVMIQ

-1094 PDYGNEYVSMLK
+1094 PDYGNEYITPLK

-1141 LGLFKTVLERWPKGI
+1141 LGLFRTVLERWPKGI

-1180 ESILNHM
+1180 ESILNHL

-1200 LKLKSN
+1200 LKFHND

>member
-1 MFLFSPKR
+1 MYLFNPKR
-9 FKGSLSLSESDMLL
+9 FKGSLSLTEKDMTL
-23 LQLICNFGFVNE
+23 LQLICRFGFVNDS
-35 FQLDMLYSI
+35 QLDMLYS
-44 VKHYPTMLSHHI
+44 VVQHYPTRFFHPI
-56 LDDWC
+56 LLKWTQ
-61 RYSGLLKKVKK
+61 YSGLLQKRKKPRIIT
-72 SKLTTASSVLHTVYI
+72 STSVIRNVYI
-87 PTKICRTFLND
+87 PTKICRSFLNE
-98 NSFSLGDDPLVAVN
+98 NGFVLGDDPLVAVN

-132 TTAYVPYSA
+132 ASIYVPYSA
-141 YLASNTGYKLLLN
+141 YLASTTGYKLLMN
-154 PEMSVEFMESNNTT
+154 PEMSVEFMDSDNTT
-168 QKNQILLDPEGFR
+168 QKNRILLDPEGFR
-181 LPDTYIQKNQIWN
+181 LPDTFIQKNQIWN
-194 PEVAPRNSKPAASS
+194 PEVAPRNSKPALSS
-208 SVPTYSLKRHFGF
+208 SVPTYSLRKHYSF

-240 MYSSLLDGGID
+240 TYMSLLDGGID

-265 SIGNKDYLSINDN
+265 FIGNKDYLSINDN
-278 KTSSLSSK
+278 KTSSSSK
-286 FKNTVNEKAKG
+286 YKNAVNDKAKE
-297 AEGGAIESS
+297 AEGEAIESS
-306 YLDKESE
+306 YLDKESDF
-313 LKVSGSAINESGKPR
+313 KVSGSIIDESGKPR
-328 NRKKQGGLNDF
+328 DSKKQGRLNGFLNDF
-339 LNDASELS
+339 SELS
-347 NESENNLSGRDA
+347 NGSEDKPSGRDA
-359 HVGLKGSKSASK
+359 HLGEKGSKSASK
-371 ADKAK
+371 AKKEK

-384 SQAELDQLLAGIDTK
+384 SQAELDK
-399 RNVLPPSDGKLVVKN
+399 
-414 KNDEINGGILPVDDG
+414 
-429 IVTAKSNN
+429 
-437 SKSNDDILLKKETIN
+437 
-452 PQNSNS
+452 
-458 NNQYINASQA
+458 
-468 ELDRLLAGV
+468 LLAGV
-477 DVNDNKVTP
+477 DAKDN
-486 TGAKTMSNLG
+486 M
-496 KNSKNYSKMTPG
+496 
-508 DTNLAP
+508 
-514 KLDKNNEIYNLVTPV
+514 
-529 GANLMSKLVKNSEND
+529 
-544 SKITPGDTKLA
+544 
-555 PKLDKNN
+555 
-562 EIDNLVTPI
+562 
-571 GANLMSKL
+571 
-579 STEIKGGTNV
+579 V

-597 TKNSANNTN
+597 TKKSANGTN
-606 GVSESPSGDSLST
+606 GASGYPMGDTLGTKISANSINGIRKSPGGDTLGT
-619 KNNVNKTNGIRRSP
+619 KISANSTNGIRKSP
-633 SGDSLGSKNSADNT
+633 GGDT
-647 NGVSESPSGDNLGSQ
+647 LGSQ

-689 PNYSANSALMNL
+689 PNYSANSTLMNL

-715 AFRYPTTNPDNL
+715 AFRYPTANPDNL

-737 TFEPAL
+737 AFEPAL

-840 SKFLKSYLTDE
+840 SKFLKSYLSDE
-851 NGERV
+851 NGERI

-896 QTIKKYVTE
+896 QTIKKYVAE
-905 INKSSSQWNAS
+905 INKNSSQWNAS

-922 FSTII
+922 FSAII
-927 HDPELATQSLDKLSV
+927 HDPELATQPLDKLSSL
-942 FNENSPAKGLWRY
+942 NENSPAKGLWRY

-996 TLELVNRANTVKDT
+996 TLELINRASALKDT

-1038 LPTWRPTIPVLIQ
+1038 LPTWRPTIPVMIQ

-1094 PDYGNEYVSMLK
+1094 PDYGNEYITPLK

-1141 LGLFKTVLERWPKGI
+1141 LGLFRTVLERWPKGI

-1180 ESILNHM
+1180 ESILNHL

-1200 LKLKSN
+1200 LKFHND

>member
-1 MFLFSPKR
+1 MYLFNPKR
-9 FKGSLSLSESDMLL
+9 FKGSLSLTEKDMTL
-23 LQLICNFGFVNE
+23 LQLICRFGFVNDS
-35 FQLDMLYSI
+35 QLDMLYS
-44 VKHYPTMLSHHI
+44 VVQHYPTRFFHPI
-56 LDDWC
+56 LLKWTQ
-61 RYSGLLKKVKK
+61 YSGLLQKRKKPRIIT
-72 SKLTTASSVLHTVYI
+72 STSVIRNVYI
-87 PTKICRTFLND
+87 PTKICRSFLNE
-98 NSFSLGDDPLVAVN
+98 NGFVLGDDPLVAVN

-132 TTAYVPYSA
+132 ASIYVPYSA
-141 YLASNTGYKLLLN
+141 YLASTTGYKLLMN
-154 PEMSVEFMESNNTT
+154 PEMSVEFMDSDNTT
-168 QKNQILLDPEGFR
+168 QKNRILLDPEGFR
-181 LPDTYIQKNQIWN
+181 LPDTFIQKNQIWN
-194 PEVAPRNSKPAASS
+194 PEVAPRNSKPALSS
-208 SVPTYSLKRHFGF
+208 SVPTYSLRKHYSF

-240 MYSSLLDGGID
+240 TYMSLLDGGID

-265 SIGNKDYLSINDN
+265 FIGNKDYLSINDN
-278 KTSSLSSK
+278 KTSSSSK
-286 FKNTVNEKAKG
+286 YKNAVNDKAKE
-297 AEGGAIESS
+297 AEGEAIESS
-306 YLDKESE
+306 YLDKESDF
-313 LKVSGSAINESGKPR
+313 KVSGSIIDESGKLR
-328 NRKKQGGLNDF
+328 DSKKQGRLNGFLNDF
-339 LNDASELS
+339 SELS
-347 NESENNLSGRDA
+347 NGSEDKPSGRDA
-359 HVGLKGSKSASK
+359 HLGEKGSKSASK
-371 ADKAK
+371 ADKTK
-376 KDNQFIND
+376 EDNRFIND
-384 SQAELDQLLAGIDTK
+384 SQAELDK
-399 RNVLPPSDGKLVVKN
+399 
-414 KNDEINGGILPVDDG
+414 
-429 IVTAKSNN
+429 
-437 SKSNDDILLKKETIN
+437 
-452 PQNSNS
+452 
-458 NNQYINASQA
+458 
-468 ELDRLLAGV
+468 LLAGV
-477 DVNDNKVTP
+477 D
-486 TGAKTMSNLG
+486 AKD
-496 KNSKNYSKMTPG
+496 KM
-508 DTNLAP
+508 
-514 KLDKNNEIYNLVTPV
+514 
-529 GANLMSKLVKNSEND
+529 
-544 SKITPGDTKLA
+544 
-555 PKLDKNN
+555 
-562 EIDNLVTPI
+562 
-571 GANLMSKL
+571 
-579 STEIKGGTNV
+579 V

-597 TKNSANNTN
+597 TKKSANSINGIRKSPGGDSLGSQNSANNTN
-606 GVSESPSGDSLST
+606 GVSESPSGDSLGT
-619 KNNVNKTNGIRRSP
+619 KNSVNKANGTRMYPGGDNLGSQNSANNTNGVSESP
-633 SGDSLGSKNSADNT
+633 SGDSLGTKNNVNKA
-647 NGVSESPSGDNLGSQ
+647 NGIRMYPSGDNLGSQ

-689 PNYSANSALMNL
+689 PNYSANSTLMNL
-701 KLISASAASEKPVD
+701 KLISASAASKKPVD
-715 AFRYPTTNPDNL
+715 AFRYPTVNPDNL

-737 TFEPAL
+737 AFEPAL

-840 SKFLKSYLTDE
+840 SKFLKSYLSDE
-851 NGERV
+851 NGERI

-896 QTIKKYVTE
+896 QTIKKYVAE
-905 INKSSSQWNAS
+905 INKNSSQWNAS

-922 FSTII
+922 FSAII
-927 HDPELATQSLDKLSV
+927 HDPELATQPLDKLSSL
-942 FNENSPAKGLWRY
+942 NENSPAKGLWRY

-996 TLELVNRANTVKDT
+996 TLELINRASALKDT

-1094 PDYGNEYVSMLK
+1094 PDYGNEYITPLK

-1141 LGLFKTVLERWPKGI
+1141 LGLFRTVLERWPKGI

-1180 ESILNHM
+1180 ESILNHL

-1200 LKLKSN
+1200 LQFQ

>member
-1 MFLFSPKR
+1 MYLFNPKR
-9 FKGSLSLSESDMLL
+9 FKGSLSLTEKDMTL
-23 LQLICNFGFVNE
+23 LQLICRFGFVNDS
-35 FQLDMLYSI
+35 QLDMLYS
-44 VKHYPTMLSHHI
+44 VVQHYPTRFFHPI
-56 LDDWC
+56 LLKWTQ
-61 RYSGLLKKVKK
+61 YSGLLQKRKKPRIIT
-72 SKLTTASSVLHTVYI
+72 STSVIRNVYI
-87 PTKICRTFLND
+87 PTKICRSFLNE
-98 NSFSLGDDPLVAVN
+98 NGFVLGDDPLVAVN

-132 TTAYVPYSA
+132 ASIYVPYSA
-141 YLASNTGYKLLLN
+141 YLASTTGYKLLMN
-154 PEMSVEFMESNNTT
+154 PEMSVEFMDSDNTT
-168 QKNQILLDPEGFR
+168 QKNRILLDPEGFR
-181 LPDTYIQKNQIWN
+181 LPDTFIQKNQIWN
-194 PEVAPRNSKPAASS
+194 PEVAPRNSKPALSS
-208 SVPTYSLKRHFGF
+208 SVPTYSLRKHYSF

-240 MYSSLLDGGID
+240 TYMSLLDGGID

-265 SIGNKDYLSINDN
+265 FIGNKDYLSINDN
-278 KTSSLSSK
+278 KTSSSSK
-286 FKNTVNEKAKG
+286 YKNAVNDKAKE
-297 AEGGAIESS
+297 AEGEAIESS
-306 YLDKESE
+306 YLDKESDF
-313 LKVSGSAINESGKPR
+313 KVSGSIIDESGKLR
-328 NRKKQGGLNDF
+328 DSKKQGRLNGFLNDF
-339 LNDASELS
+339 SELS
-347 NESENNLSGRDA
+347 NGSEDKPSGRDA
-359 HVGLKGSKSASK
+359 HLGEKGSKSASK
-371 ADKAK
+371 AKKEK

-384 SQAELDQLLAGIDTK
+384 SQAELDK
-399 RNVLPPSDGKLVVKN
+399 
-414 KNDEINGGILPVDDG
+414 
-429 IVTAKSNN
+429 
-437 SKSNDDILLKKETIN
+437 
-452 PQNSNS
+452 
-458 NNQYINASQA
+458 
-468 ELDRLLAGV
+468 LLAGV
-477 DVNDNKVTP
+477 DAKDN
-486 TGAKTMSNLG
+486 M
-496 KNSKNYSKMTPG
+496 
-508 DTNLAP
+508 
-514 KLDKNNEIYNLVTPV
+514 
-529 GANLMSKLVKNSEND
+529 
-544 SKITPGDTKLA
+544 
-555 PKLDKNN
+555 
-562 EIDNLVTPI
+562 
-571 GANLMSKL
+571 
-579 STEIKGGTNV
+579 V

-597 TKNSANNTN
+597 TKKSANGTN
-606 GVSESPSGDSLST
+606 GASGYPMGDTLGT
-619 KNNVNKTNGIRRSP
+619 KISANSTNGIRKSP
-633 SGDSLGSKNSADNT
+633 GGDT
-647 NGVSESPSGDNLGSQ
+647 LGSQ

-715 AFRYPTTNPDNL
+715 AFRYPTANPDNL

-737 TFEPAL
+737 AFEPAL

-840 SKFLKSYLTDE
+840 SKFLKSYLSDE
-851 NGERV
+851 NGERI

-896 QTIKKYVTE
+896 QTIKKYVAE
-905 INKSSSQWNAS
+905 INKNSSQWNAS

-922 FSTII
+922 FSAII
-927 HDPELATQSLDKLSV
+927 HDPELATQPLDKLSSL
-942 FNENSPAKGLWRY
+942 NENSPAKGLWRY

-983 IIGDEHSLDTVIQ
+983 IAGDEHSLDTVIQ
-996 TLELVNRANTVKDT
+996 TLELINRASALKDT

-1038 LPTWRPTIPVLIQ
+1038 LPTWRPTIPVMIQ

-1094 PDYGNEYVSMLK
+1094 PDYGNEYITPLK

-1141 LGLFKTVLERWPKGI
+1141 LGLFRTVLERWPKGI

-1180 ESILNHM
+1180 ESILNHL

-1200 LKLKSN
+1200 LKFHND

>member
-1 MFLFSPKR
+1 MYLFNPKR
-9 FKGSLSLSESDMLL
+9 FKGSLSLTEKDMTL
-23 LQLICNFGFVNE
+23 LQLICRFGFVNDS
-35 FQLDMLYSI
+35 QLDMLYS
-44 VKHYPTMLSHHI
+44 VVQHYPTRFFHPI
-56 LDDWC
+56 LLKWTQ
-61 RYSGLLKKVKK
+61 YSGLLQKRKKPRIIT
-72 SKLTTASSVLHTVYI
+72 STSVIRNVYI
-87 PTKICRTFLND
+87 PTKICRSFLNE
-98 NSFSLGDDPLVAVN
+98 NGFVLGDDPLVAVN

-132 TTAYVPYSA
+132 ASIYVPYSA
-141 YLASNTGYKLLLN
+141 YLASTTGYKLLMN
-154 PEMSVEFMESNNTT
+154 PEMSVEFMDSDNTT
-168 QKNQILLDPEGFR
+168 QKNRILLDPEGFR
-181 LPDTYIQKNQIWN
+181 LPDTFIQKNQIWN
-194 PEVAPRNSKPAASS
+194 PEVAPRNSKPALSS
-208 SVPTYSLKRHFGF
+208 SVPTYSLRKHYSF

-240 MYSSLLDGGID
+240 TYMSLLDGGID

-265 SIGNKDYLSINDN
+265 FIGNKDYLSINDN
-278 KTSSLSSK
+278 KTSSSSK
-286 FKNTVNEKAKG
+286 YKNAVNDKAKE
-297 AEGGAIESS
+297 AEGEAIESS
-306 YLDKESE
+306 YLDKESDF
-313 LKVSGSAINESGKPR
+313 KVSGSIIDESGKPR
-328 NRKKQGGLNDF
+328 DSKKQGRLNGFLNDF
-339 LNDASELS
+339 SELSELS
-347 NESENNLSGRDA
+347 NGSEDNPSGRDA
-359 HVGLKGSKSASK
+359 HLGEKGSKSASK
-371 ADKAK
+371 ADKTK
-376 KDNQFIND
+376 EDNRFIND
-384 SQAELDQLLAGIDTK
+384 SQAELDK
-399 RNVLPPSDGKLVVKN
+399 
-414 KNDEINGGILPVDDG
+414 
-429 IVTAKSNN
+429 
-437 SKSNDDILLKKETIN
+437 
-452 PQNSNS
+452 
-458 NNQYINASQA
+458 
-468 ELDRLLAGV
+468 LLAGV
-477 DVNDNKVTP
+477 DAKDN
-486 TGAKTMSNLG
+486 M
-496 KNSKNYSKMTPG
+496 
-508 DTNLAP
+508 
-514 KLDKNNEIYNLVTPV
+514 
-529 GANLMSKLVKNSEND
+529 
-544 SKITPGDTKLA
+544 
-555 PKLDKNN
+555 
-562 EIDNLVTPI
+562 
-571 GANLMSKL
+571 
-579 STEIKGGTNV
+579 V
-589 SPSGDSLG
+589 SPSGDTLR
-597 TKNSANNTN
+597 TKNNVNNTN
-606 GVSESPSGDSLST
+606 GVRKSPSGDTWGTKNSVNSVSGIRKSPGGDTLGAKISANSANGVGGSLSGDILGT
-619 KNNVNKTNGIRRSP
+619 KNNVNNANGIRKSP
-633 SGDSLGSKNSADNT
+633 GGDTLGT
-647 NGVSESPSGDNLGSQ
+647 Q
-662 NKKGFIYRLSGVS
+662 NKTGFLYRLSGVS
-675 SPIQITNTQDFKKN
+675 SPIQITDTQNFKKN
-689 PNYSANSALMNL
+689 PNYSANSSLMNL

-715 AFRYPTTNPDNL
+715 AFRYPTANPDNL

-737 TFEPAL
+737 AFEPAL

-840 SKFLKSYLTDE
+840 SKFLKSYLSDE
-851 NGERV
+851 NGERI

-896 QTIKKYVTE
+896 QTIKKYVAE
-905 INKSSSQWNAS
+905 INKNSTQWNAN

-922 FSTII
+922 FSMII
-927 HDPELATQSLDKLSV
+927 HDPELATQPLDKLSS

-996 TLELVNRANTVKDT
+996 TLELINRASALKDT

-1038 LPTWRPTIPVLIQ
+1038 LPTWRPTIPVMIQ

-1094 PDYGNEYVSMLK
+1094 PDYGNEYITPLK

-1141 LGLFKTVLERWPKGI
+1141 LGLFRTVLERWPKGI

-1180 ESILNHM
+1180 ESILNHL

-1200 LKLKSN
+1200 LKFHND

>member
-1 MFLFSPKR
+1 
-9 FKGSLSLSESDMLL
+9 
-23 LQLICNFGFVNE
+23 
-35 FQLDMLYSI
+35 
-44 VKHYPTMLSHHI
+44 
-56 LDDWC
+56 
-61 RYSGLLKKVKK
+61 
-72 SKLTTASSVLHTVYI
+72 
-87 PTKICRTFLND
+87 
-98 NSFSLGDDPLVAVN
+98 
-112 SHNEQAI
+112 
-119 EVVVQSL
+119 
-126 YSAMFK
+126 MFK
-132 TTAYVPYSA
+132 ASIYVPYSA
-141 YLASNTGYKLLLN
+141 YLASTTGYKLLMN
-154 PEMSVEFMESNNTT
+154 PEMSVEFMDSDNTT
-168 QKNQILLDPEGFR
+168 QKNRILLDPEGFR
-181 LPDTYIQKNQIWN
+181 LPDTFIQKNQIWN
-194 PEVAPRNSKPAASS
+194 PEVAPRNSKPALSS
-208 SVPTYSLKRHFGF
+208 SVPTYSLRKHYSF

-240 MYSSLLDGGID
+240 TYMSLLDGGID

-265 SIGNKDYLSINDN
+265 FIGNKDYLSINDN
-278 KTSSLSSK
+278 KTSSSSK
-286 FKNTVNEKAKG
+286 YKNAVNDKAKE
-297 AEGGAIESS
+297 AEGEAIESS
-306 YLDKESE
+306 YLDKESDF
-313 LKVSGSAINESGKPR
+313 KVSGSIIDESGKPR
-328 NRKKQGGLNDF
+328 DSKKQGRLNGFLNDF
-339 LNDASELS
+339 SELSELS
-347 NESENNLSGRDA
+347 NGSEDNPSGRDA
-359 HVGLKGSKSASK
+359 HLGEKGSKSASK
-371 ADKAK
+371 ADKTK
-376 KDNQFIND
+376 EDNRFIND
-384 SQAELDQLLAGIDTK
+384 SQAELDK
-399 RNVLPPSDGKLVVKN
+399 
-414 KNDEINGGILPVDDG
+414 
-429 IVTAKSNN
+429 
-437 SKSNDDILLKKETIN
+437 
-452 PQNSNS
+452 
-458 NNQYINASQA
+458 
-468 ELDRLLAGV
+468 LLAGV
-477 DVNDNKVTP
+477 DAKDN
-486 TGAKTMSNLG
+486 M
-496 KNSKNYSKMTPG
+496 
-508 DTNLAP
+508 
-514 KLDKNNEIYNLVTPV
+514 
-529 GANLMSKLVKNSEND
+529 
-544 SKITPGDTKLA
+544 
-555 PKLDKNN
+555 
-562 EIDNLVTPI
+562 
-571 GANLMSKL
+571 
-579 STEIKGGTNV
+579 V

-597 TKNSANNTN
+597 TKISAN
-606 GVSESPSGDSLST
+606 S
-619 KNNVNKTNGIRRSP
+619 TNGIRKSP
-633 SGDSLGSKNSADNT
+633 GGDTLGTKISANST
-647 NGVSESPSGDNLGSQ
+647 NGIRKSPGGDTLGTKISANSTNGIRKSPGGDTLGTQ
-662 NKKGFIYRLSGVS
+662 NKNGFLYRLSGVS
-675 SPIQITNTQDFKKN
+675 SPIQITDTQNFKKN
-689 PNYSANSALMNL
+689 PNYSANSSLMNL

-715 AFRYPTTNPDNL
+715 AFRYPTANPDNL

-737 TFEPAL
+737 AFEPAL

-840 SKFLKSYLTDE
+840 SKFLKSYLSDE
-851 NGERV
+851 NGERI

-896 QTIKKYVTE
+896 QTIKKYVAE
-905 INKSSSQWNAS
+905 INKNSSQWNAS

-922 FSTII
+922 FSAII
-927 HDPELATQSLDKLSV
+927 HDPELATQPLDKLSSL
-942 FNENSPAKGLWRY
+942 NENSPAKGLWRY

-996 TLELVNRANTVKDT
+996 TLELINRASALKDT

-1028 LNQYRDLYNW
+1028 LNQYRDLYNL

-1094 PDYGNEYVSMLK
+1094 PDYGNEYITPLK

-1141 LGLFKTVLERWPKGI
+1141 LGLFRTVLERWPKGI

-1180 ESILNHM
+1180 ESILNHL

-1200 LKLKSN
+1200 LQFQ